1 MERKNANIDDVIRTV
16 ETASAKELEELAGIR
31 EAVED
36 LKGGRVAT
44 VDPVSR
50 SVSALNRTIENS
62 RPDFV
67 ANAPSV
73 DPIVEAMKRLNL
85 GDVSRIREDKVTNRA
100 QQAAPTAHNP
110 PNRRREAITED
121 VKAQRLETVKLAR
134 DLKGERVATVDPV
147 SRSVSALNRTIEN
160 SRPDFVANAPSVD
173 PIVDAMKRL
182 NLGDVS
188 RVVQE
193 GIAQQ
198 EQQAKST
205 TPKGKKRRRKAIP
218 EDIKAQRTEAAEHAR
233 EMFDQKGGAQKSQNQ
248 RDARGRFI
256 GKSGSKAAAEDA
268 RAERAEK
275 ARRKEDDERLNAES
289 GLLKKLSKVAEGIGN
304 PSETRAVDALGYAV
318 AGPLWAAGKELG
330 GISKEVGGSLN
341 GARKSI
347 ADVIRGNDDNS
358 RRKGFF
364 RRKSQNSADVVQ
376 VNTQK
381 RTVQELQEQT
391 SEIKEGNDKIL
402 SALDQIAKNT
412 GKKKGG
418 LLSKLF
424 SLLGKGAGGVASL
437 LMGRGML
444 KKAGALAFGA
454 LGAKKLVG
462 MLRGGGKK
470 TLAHEGGD
478 LAARAAGKLGLKA
491 VGKGALRAIPLVGTV
506 AGGIYDA
513 VTGWNDTE
521 AQRRAFGLKSG
532 QDPSFQQKAA
542 YTLANVLDMGGLVS
556 GISSA
561 IGEVLKSLGFED
573 IGNMLQSFSTESIAQ
588 AIDSGITN
596 LETYISNLGDTIST
610 KFDDYTAKIGD
621 AVSAWFSDTSNK
633 LLEKLDAIKDFFT
646 VDNLKQVFSDAIDSA
661 IDFIKNPGKHIKEAA
676 GNIWDGVKNLPGK
689 ALDAAVDAVKNTPA
703 AMIVSKIPNPI
714 GEANAKEI
722 TPELKA
728 PVNSEANAKEIAP
741 ELKAPVNSEANA
753 KEITPELKAPVNS
766 EANAKEIAPELK
778 APVNSEANAKE
789 ITPELKAPVNSHQ
802 ETSDSKTESDAKQ
815 TNIVTRVINAALDT
829 AKDSN
834 KTVKETANQIIN
846 ANAVETGNSALQKI
860 DKAIGQNSSSSSS
873 LNTTG
878 TRNDIQKAADTYN
891 NGRLDVKVGGLGAEG
906 KANLDKLAPYF
917 AELEN
922 KYGLPEGTLYSIAA
936 TESGGDPNAKSPL
949 TRSPDGKLSG
959 GALGMFQFTS
969 IARKETGISEQ
980 DAFDPVKSA
989 EAAALLM
996 SKYLKQANGDLNEAI
1011 TAYNAGFG
1019 TINKWKKGTGDLSKE
1034 NREYAIKVNTHR
1046 ARYLGGEIYTPEAGA
1061 QGGAQYG
1068 VRGPL
1073 PDNAVIDQS
1082 TGLAFTPGDS
1092 PFEKGGLVDKIGNA
1106 VGVNDLVN
1114 KFMNGRGMRRE
1125 VVQGTLEERARGKGT
1140 ATAAGNVYVDTPMP
1154 VEEARPVANN
1164 SSYFDQ
1170 LGAQMGI
1177 DGLFD
1182 KLRNSPGM
1190 RKNNAPEPA
1199 STSQVTTAAND
1210 LQQPTGR
1217 MQIDGQVISDLGGS
1231 GAKPTMQLADN
1242 TVSLDGETK
1251 RLFAQMTSLLARIE
1265 EHTKDS
1271 AKGQGTVVKVSTPQP
1286 GVMRTV
1292 PLSIDDPLMN
1302 DYARVD

>member
-31 EAVED
+31 EAVE
-36 LKGGRVAT
+36 
-44 VDPVSR
+44 
-50 SVSALNRTIENS
+50 
-62 RPDFV
+62 
-67 ANAPSV
+67 
-73 DPIVEAMKRLNL
+73 
-85 GDVSRIREDKVTNRA
+85 
-100 QQAAPTAHNP
+100 
-110 PNRRREAITED
+110 
-121 VKAQRLETVKLAR
+121 

-193 GIAQQ
+193 DVALQ
-198 EQQAKST
+198 EPQAKST
-205 TPKGKKRRRKAIP
+205 TRKGKKRRKKAIT
-218 EDIKAQRTEAAEHAR
+218 EDVKAQRTEAAEHAR
-233 EMFDQKGGAQKSQNQ
+233 EMFGQKGGTQKSQNQ

-275 ARRKEDDERLNAES
+275 TRRKEDDERLNAES

-358 RRKGFF
+358 RKKGFF
-364 RRKSQNSADVVQ
+364 RRKSQSSADVVQ

-381 RTVQELQEQT
+381 RTVQELQDQT

-424 SLLGKGAGGVASL
+424 SLLGKGAGGIASL
-437 LMGRGML
+437 IFGRGAL
-444 KKAGALAFGA
+444 KKVGSMALGA
-454 LGAKKLVG
+454 LGIKGV
-462 MLRGGGKK
+462 
-470 TLAHEGGD
+470 
-478 LAARAAGKLGLKA
+478 GKLGIKA
-491 VGKGALRAIPLVGTV
+491 VAKGALRAIPLVGTV

-513 VTGWNDTE
+513 VTGWNDIE

-588 AIDSGITN
+588 AIDSGVTN

-621 AVSAWFSDTSNK
+621 AISAWFSDTTKN
-633 LLEKLDAIKDFFT
+633 LNEKLDAIKNFFT

-661 IDFIKNPGKHIKEAA
+661 IDFIKNPGKYIKEA
-676 GNIWDGVKNLPGK
+676 GSNLWSAAKELSGEV
-689 ALDAAVDAVKNTPA
+689 ADAAVQSTPVA
-703 AMIVSKIPNPI
+703 WVASKLVNK
-714 GEANAKEI
+714 ADAKEV
-722 TPELKA
+722 TPELKT
-728 PVNSEANAKEIAP
+728 PAKESQEDNAP
-741 ELKAPVNSEANA
+741 
-753 KEITPELKAPVNS
+753 
-766 EANAKEIAPELK
+766 
-778 APVNSEANAKE
+778 
-789 ITPELKAPVNSHQ
+789 
-802 ETSDSKTESDAKQ
+802 KTEYTPKKA
-815 TNIVTRVINAALDT
+815 NIVTRVVNASLDT

-846 ANAVETGNSALQKI
+846 ANAVETGNRALQKI
-860 DKAIGQNSSSSSS
+860 DNAIGQNSSSSSS

-891 NGRLDVKVGGLGAEG
+891 NGNLDVKVGSLGAEG

-922 KYGLPEGTLYSIAA
+922 KYGLPEGTLYAIAA
-936 TESGGDPNAKSPL
+936 TESGGDPNAKSTL
-949 TRSPDGKLSG
+949 TRSPNGKLSG

-969 IARKETGISEQ
+969 VAREETGLSRE
-980 DAFDPVKSA
+980 DSFNPEKSA

-1046 ARYLGGEIYTPEAGA
+1046 ARYLGGEIYTPGAGA

-1125 VVQGTLEERARGKGT
+1125 VVQGTLEERARGRGT

-1177 DGLFD
+1177 DGLYD
-1182 KLRNSPGM
+1182 KLINARGMRSNNSPQ
-1190 RKNNAPEPA
+1190 PA

>member
-36 LKGGRVAT
+36 LKGERVAT

-67 ANAPSV
+67 TNVPSV
-73 DPIVEAMKRLNL
+73 DSIVDAMKRLNL
-85 GDVSRIREDKVTNRA
+85 GDVSRIREDKVTNRE

-205 TPKGKKRRRKAIP
+205 TPKGKKRRRKAIS

-470 TLAHEGGD
+470 TIAHEGGD
-478 LAARAAGKLGLKA
+478 LAARAAGKFGLKA

-532 QDPSFQQKAA
+532 QEPSFQQKAA

-610 KFDDYTAKIGD
+610 KFEDYTAKIGD

-728 PVNSEANAKEIAP
+728 PVNS
-741 ELKAPVNSEANA
+741 
-753 KEITPELKAPVNS
+753 
-766 EANAKEIAPELK
+766 
-778 APVNSEANAKE
+778 
-789 ITPELKAPVNSHQ
+789 HQ

-815 TNIVTRVINAALDT
+815 TNIATRVINAALDT

-846 ANAVETGNSALQKI
+846 ANAVEMGNSAVRKI
-860 DKAIGQNSSSSSS
+860 DSAIGQNSSSSSS
-873 LNTTG
+873 RNTTG
-878 TRNDIQKAADTYN
+878 TGNDIQKAADTYN
-891 NGRLDVKVGGLGAEG
+891 NGNLDVKVGSLGAEG

-922 KYGLPEGTLYSIAA
+922 KYGLPEGTLYAIAA

-959 GALGMFQFTS
+959 GALGMFQFTRV
-969 IARKETGISEQ
+969 AREETGLSRE
-980 DAFDPVKSA
+980 DSFNPEKSA

-1046 ARYLGGEIYTPEAGA
+1046 ARYLGGEIYTPRAGT
-1061 QGGAQYG
+1061 QGGRPQQSG
-1068 VRGPL
+1068 QSPRMDNL
-1073 PDNAVIDQS
+1073 PENAFVDQS
-1082 TGLAFTPGDS
+1082 TGLAFTPGEN
-1092 PFEKGGLVDKIGNA
+1092 PFEKGGLVDRIGELT
-1106 VGVNDLVN
+1106 GVNDLAS
-1114 KFMNGRGMRRE
+1114 KFLNGRGMRRE

-1177 DGLFD
+1177 DGLYD
-1182 KLRNSPGM
+1182 KLINARGM
-1190 RKNNAPEPA
+1190 RSNNSPEPA
-1199 STSQVTTAAND
+1199 STFQVTTAAND

>member
-67 ANAPSV
+67 T
-73 DPIVEAMKRLNL
+73 K
-85 GDVSRIREDKVTNRA
+85 
-100 QQAAPTAHNP
+100 
-110 PNRRREAITED
+110 
-121 VKAQRLETVKLAR
+121 
-134 DLKGERVATVDPV
+134 
-147 SRSVSALNRTIEN
+147 
-160 SRPDFVANAPSVD
+160 APSVD

-193 GIAQQ
+193 DVAQQ
-198 EQQAKST
+198 EQRAKST

-218 EDIKAQRTEAAEHAR
+218 EDVKAQRTEAAEHAR
-233 EMFDQKGGAQKSQNQ
+233 EMFGQKGGAQKSQNQ

-256 GKSGSKAAAEDA
+256 GKSGSKAAAEEA

-381 RTVQELQEQT
+381 RTVQELQDQT

-424 SLLGKGAGGVASL
+424 SLLGKGAGGIASL
-437 LMGRGML
+437 IFGRGAL
-444 KKAGALAFGA
+444 KKVGSMALGA
-454 LGAKKLVG
+454 LGIKGV
-462 MLRGGGKK
+462 
-470 TLAHEGGD
+470 
-478 LAARAAGKLGLKA
+478 GKLGIKA
-491 VGKGALRAIPLVGTV
+491 VAKGALRAIPLVGTV

-513 VTGWNDTE
+513 VTGWNDIE

-588 AIDSGITN
+588 AIDSGVTN

-621 AVSAWFSDTSNK
+621 AISAWFSDTTKN
-633 LLEKLDAIKDFFT
+633 LNEKLDAIKNFFT

-661 IDFIKNPGKHIKEAA
+661 IDFIKNPGKYIKEA
-676 GNIWDGVKNLPGK
+676 GSNLWSAAKELSGEV
-689 ALDAAVDAVKNTPA
+689 ADAAVQSTPVA
-703 AMIVSKIPNPI
+703 WVASKLVNK
-714 GEANAKEI
+714 ADAKEV
-722 TPELKA
+722 TPELKT
-728 PVNSEANAKEIAP
+728 PAKESQEDNAP
-741 ELKAPVNSEANA
+741 
-753 KEITPELKAPVNS
+753 
-766 EANAKEIAPELK
+766 
-778 APVNSEANAKE
+778 
-789 ITPELKAPVNSHQ
+789 
-802 ETSDSKTESDAKQ
+802 KTEYTPKKA
-815 TNIVTRVINAALDT
+815 NIVTRVVNASLDT

-846 ANAVETGNSALQKI
+846 ANAVETGNRALQKI
-860 DKAIGQNSSSSSS
+860 DNAIGQNSSSSSS

-891 NGRLDVKVGGLGAEG
+891 NGNLDVKVGSLGAEG

-922 KYGLPEGTLYSIAA
+922 KYGLPEGTLYAIAA
-936 TESGGDPNAKSPL
+936 TESGGDPNAKSTL
-949 TRSPDGKLSG
+949 TRSPNGKLSG

-969 IARKETGISEQ
+969 VAREETGLSRE
-980 DAFDPVKSA
+980 DSFNPEKSA

-1046 ARYLGGEIYTPEAGA
+1046 ARYLGGEIYTPGAGA

-1082 TGLAFTPGDS
+1082 TGLVFTPGDS

-1154 VEEARPVANN
+1154 VEEARPVASN

-1210 LQQPTGR
+1210 LQQSTGR

>member
-85 GDVSRIREDKVTNRA
+85 GDVSRVVQEDVA
-100 QQAAPTAHNP
+100 LQEPQAKSTTRKGKK
-110 PNRRREAITED
+110 RRKKAITED
-121 VKAQRLETVKLAR
+121 V
-134 DLKGERVATVDPV
+134 
-147 SRSVSALNRTIEN
+147 
-160 SRPDFVANAPSVD
+160 
-173 PIVDAMKRL
+173 
-182 NLGDVS
+182 
-188 RVVQE
+188 
-193 GIAQQ
+193 
-198 EQQAKST
+198 
-205 TPKGKKRRRKAIP
+205 
-218 EDIKAQRTEAAEHAR
+218 KAQRTEAAEHAR
-233 EMFDQKGGAQKSQNQ
+233 EMFGQKGGAQKSQNQ

-256 GKSGSKAAAEDA
+256 GKSGSKAAAEDV

-364 RRKSQNSADVVQ
+364 RRKSQSSADVVQ

-424 SLLGKGAGGVASL
+424 SLLGKGAGGIASLIFGRGALKKVGSMALGALGIKKVASL
-437 LMGRGML
+437 LG
-444 KKAGALAFGA
+444 F
-454 LGAKKLVG
+454 
-462 MLRGGGKK
+462 GGKK
-470 TLAHEGGD
+470 AAAKEAGELATRG
-478 LAARAAGKLGLKA
+478 AGKLATKGLGKLGVKA
-491 VGKGALRAIPLVGTV
+491 LAKGALRAIPLVGTV

-521 AQRRAFGLKSG
+521 AQRRAFGLKDG
-532 QDPSFQQKAA
+532 ENPSFQQKAA

-561 IGEVLKSLGFED
+561 IGGVLKSLGFED

-588 AIDSGITN
+588 AIDSGITS

-610 KFDDYTAKIGD
+610 TFSDYTAKIGD
-621 AVSAWFSDTSNK
+621 AISAWFSDTTKN
-633 LLEKLDAIKDFFT
+633 LNEKLDAIKNFFT
-646 VDNLKQVFSDAIDSA
+646 VDNLKQVFSDAINSA
-661 IDFIKNPGKHIKEAA
+661 IDFIKNPGKYIKEA
-676 GNIWDGVKNLPGK
+676 GSNLWSAAKELSGEVV
-689 ALDAAVDAVKNTPA
+689 DAAVQSTPVAWVASKLVKKA
-703 AMIVSKIPNPI
+703 D
-714 GEANAKEI
+714 AKEVK
-722 TPELKA
+722 PELKT
-728 PVNSEANAKEIAP
+728 PAKERQEGNAP
-741 ELKAPVNSEANA
+741 
-753 KEITPELKAPVNS
+753 
-766 EANAKEIAPELK
+766 
-778 APVNSEANAKE
+778 
-789 ITPELKAPVNSHQ
+789 
-802 ETSDSKTESDAKQ
+802 KTEYTPKKA
-815 TNIVTRVINAALDT
+815 NIVTRVVNASLDT

-834 KTVKETANQIIN
+834 KTVKETANQIIK
-846 ANAVETGNSALQKI
+846 ANAVETGNRALQKI
-860 DKAIGQNSSSSSS
+860 DNAIGQNSSSSSS

-891 NGRLDVKVGGLGAEG
+891 NGNLDVKVGSLGAEG

-922 KYGLPEGTLYSIAA
+922 KYGLPEGTLYAIAA

-1046 ARYLGGEIYTPEAGA
+1046 ARYLGGEIYTPGVGT
-1061 QGGAQYG
+1061 QGRRPQQSGQSP
-1068 VRGPL
+1068 RIDNL
-1073 PDNAVIDQS
+1073 PENAFVDQS
-1082 TGLAFTPGDS
+1082 TGLVFTPGDS

-1125 VVQGTLEERARGKGT
+1125 VVQGTLEERARGRGT

-1154 VEEARPVANN
+1154 VEEARPVASN

>member
-62 RPDFV
+62 RPDLV

-85 GDVSRIREDKVTNRA
+85 GDVSRVVQEDVA
-100 QQAAPTAHNP
+100 LQEPQAKSTTRKGKK
-110 PNRRREAITED
+110 RRKKAITED
-121 VKAQRLETVKLAR
+121 V
-134 DLKGERVATVDPV
+134 
-147 SRSVSALNRTIEN
+147 
-160 SRPDFVANAPSVD
+160 
-173 PIVDAMKRL
+173 
-182 NLGDVS
+182 
-188 RVVQE
+188 
-193 GIAQQ
+193 
-198 EQQAKST
+198 
-205 TPKGKKRRRKAIP
+205 
-218 EDIKAQRTEAAEHAR
+218 KAQRTEAAEHAR
-233 EMFDQKGGAQKSQNQ
+233 EMFGQKGGAQKSQNQ

-402 SALDQIAKNT
+402 RALDQIAKNT

-542 YTLANVLDMGGLVS
+542 YTLANVLDLGGLVS

-561 IGEVLKSLGFED
+561 IGDVLKSLGFED

-596 LETYISNLGDTIST
+596 LETYISNLVDTIST

-676 GNIWDGVKNLPGK
+676 SNIWDGVKNLPGK

-728 PVNSEANAKEIAP
+728 PVNS
-741 ELKAPVNSEANA
+741 
-753 KEITPELKAPVNS
+753 
-766 EANAKEIAPELK
+766 
-778 APVNSEANAKE
+778 
-789 ITPELKAPVNSHQ
+789 Q
-802 ETSDSKTESDAKQ
+802 QGTSDSKAESDAKQ
-815 TNIVTRVINAALDT
+815 TNIAARVINAALDM

-846 ANAVETGNSALQKI
+846 ANAVETGNKAAQTIDAALGQSATGKEEALSAYEIDKRRFNNGKDVSLPKLNAAGYQWISDNADYFDELERKYGLEKGILSAVASAESSAGQRTGNPVDKNGNKLSSALGAFQITK
-860 DKAIGQNSSSSSS
+860 
-873 LNTTG
+873 G
-878 TRNDIQKAADTYN
+878 TREDLGLSDADAMDTRKAAD
-891 NGRLDVKVGGLGAEG
+891 GA
-906 KANLDKLAPYF
+906 
-917 AELEN
+917 
-922 KYGLPEGTLYSIAA
+922 
-936 TESGGDPNAKSPL
+936 
-949 TRSPDGKLSG
+949 
-959 GALGMFQFTS
+959 
-969 IARKETGISEQ
+969 
-980 DAFDPVKSA
+980 
-989 EAAALLM
+989 
-996 SKYLKQANGDLNEAI
+996 
-1011 TAYNAGFG
+1011 
-1019 TINKWKKGTGDLSKE
+1019 
-1034 NREYAIKVNTHR
+1034 
-1046 ARYLGGEIYTPEAGA
+1046 ARYLSMLMNRYNGDQGRAIAAYHAGMGHVDKGRVVAGTGEYVTR
-1061 QGGAQYG
+1061 
-1068 VRGPL
+1068 VRGYQQMLNNGAVYGSKVDHSAPAIHEKI

-1154 VEEARPVANN
+1154 VEEARPVASN

-1199 STSQVTTAAND
+1199 STSLVTTAAND

>member
-62 RPDFV
+62 RPDLV

-85 GDVSRIREDKVTNRA
+85 GDVSRVVQEDVA
-100 QQAAPTAHNP
+100 LQEPQAKSTTRKGKK
-110 PNRRREAITED
+110 RRKKAITED
-121 VKAQRLETVKLAR
+121 V
-134 DLKGERVATVDPV
+134 
-147 SRSVSALNRTIEN
+147 
-160 SRPDFVANAPSVD
+160 
-173 PIVDAMKRL
+173 
-182 NLGDVS
+182 
-188 RVVQE
+188 
-193 GIAQQ
+193 
-198 EQQAKST
+198 
-205 TPKGKKRRRKAIP
+205 
-218 EDIKAQRTEAAEHAR
+218 KAQRTEAAEHAR
-233 EMFDQKGGAQKSQNQ
+233 EMFGQKGGAQKSQNQ

-381 RTVQELQEQT
+381 RTVQELQDQT

-424 SLLGKGAGGVASL
+424 SLLGKGAGGIASL
-437 LMGRGML
+437 IFGRGAL
-444 KKAGALAFGA
+444 KKVGSMALGA
-454 LGAKKLVG
+454 LGIKGV
-462 MLRGGGKK
+462 
-470 TLAHEGGD
+470 
-478 LAARAAGKLGLKA
+478 GKLGIKA
-491 VGKGALRAIPLVGTV
+491 VAKGALRAIPLVGTV

-513 VTGWNDTE
+513 VTGWNDIE

-588 AIDSGITN
+588 AIDSGVTN

-621 AVSAWFSDTSNK
+621 AISAWFSDTTKN
-633 LLEKLDAIKDFFT
+633 LNEKLDAIKNFFT

-661 IDFIKNPGKHIKEAA
+661 IDFIKNPGKYIKEA
-676 GNIWDGVKNLPGK
+676 GSNLWSAAKELSGEV
-689 ALDAAVDAVKNTPA
+689 ADAAVQSTPVA
-703 AMIVSKIPNPI
+703 WVASKLVNK
-714 GEANAKEI
+714 ADAKEV
-722 TPELKA
+722 TPELKT
-728 PVNSEANAKEIAP
+728 PAKESQEDNAP
-741 ELKAPVNSEANA
+741 
-753 KEITPELKAPVNS
+753 
-766 EANAKEIAPELK
+766 
-778 APVNSEANAKE
+778 
-789 ITPELKAPVNSHQ
+789 
-802 ETSDSKTESDAKQ
+802 KTEYTPKKA
-815 TNIVTRVINAALDT
+815 NIVTRVVNASLDT

-846 ANAVETGNSALQKI
+846 ANAVETGNRALQKI
-860 DKAIGQNSSSSSS
+860 DNAIGQNSSSSSS

-891 NGRLDVKVGGLGAEG
+891 NGNLDVKVGSLGAEG

-922 KYGLPEGTLYSIAA
+922 KYGLPEGTLYAIAA
-936 TESGGDPNAKSPL
+936 TESGGDPNAKSTL
-949 TRSPDGKLSG
+949 TRSPNGKLSG

-969 IARKETGISEQ
+969 VAREETGLSRE
-980 DAFDPVKSA
+980 DSFNPEKSA

-1046 ARYLGGEIYTPEAGA
+1046 ARYLGGEIYTPGAGA

-1082 TGLAFTPGDS
+1082 TGLVFTPGDS

-1154 VEEARPVANN
+1154 VEEARPVASN

>member
-44 VDPVSR
+44 VAPVSR

-62 RPDFV
+62 QPYFV
-67 ANAPSV
+67 A
-73 DPIVEAMKRLNL
+73 K
-85 GDVSRIREDKVTNRA
+85 
-100 QQAAPTAHNP
+100 
-110 PNRRREAITED
+110 
-121 VKAQRLETVKLAR
+121 
-134 DLKGERVATVDPV
+134 
-147 SRSVSALNRTIEN
+147 
-160 SRPDFVANAPSVD
+160 APSVD

-193 GIAQQ
+193 DVAQQ
-198 EQQAKST
+198 EQRAKSAT
-205 TPKGKKRRRKAIP
+205 SKGKKRRRKAIP
-218 EDIKAQRTEAAEHAR
+218 EDVKAQRTEAAEHAR
-233 EMFDQKGGAQKSQNQ
+233 EMFGQKGGAQKSQNQ

-256 GKSGSKAAAEDA
+256 GQSGSKAAAEDA

-402 SALDQIAKNT
+402 RALDQIAKNT

-542 YTLANVLDMGGLVS
+542 YTLANILDMGGLVS

-588 AIDSGITN
+588 AIDSGVTN

-728 PVNSEANAKEIAP
+728 PVNS
-741 ELKAPVNSEANA
+741 
-753 KEITPELKAPVNS
+753 
-766 EANAKEIAPELK
+766 
-778 APVNSEANAKE
+778 
-789 ITPELKAPVNSHQ
+789 HQ
-802 ETSDSKTESDAKQ
+802 EISDSKTESDAKQ
-815 TNIVTRVINAALDT
+815 TNIATRVINAALDT

-846 ANAVETGNSALQKI
+846 ANAVETGNSAVRKI
-860 DKAIGQNSSSSSS
+860 DSAIGQNSSSSSS
-873 LNTTG
+873 RNTTG
-878 TRNDIQKAADTYN
+878 TGNDIQKAADTYN
-891 NGRLDVKVGGLGAEG
+891 NGNLDVKVGSLGAEG

-922 KYGLPEGTLYSIAA
+922 KYGLPEGTLYAIAA
-936 TESGGDPNAKSPL
+936 TESGGNPYAKSQ
-949 TRSPDGKLSG
+949 T
-959 GALGMFQFTS
+959 GALGMFQFTG
-969 IARKETGISEQ
+969 IAREETGLAEGES
-980 DAFDPVKSA
+980 FDPVKSA

-1046 ARYLGGEIYTPEAGA
+1046 ARYLGGEIYTPGAGA

-1177 DGLFD
+1177 DGLYD
-1182 KLRNSPGM
+1182 KLINARGMRSNNSPQ
-1190 RKNNAPEPA
+1190 PA
-1199 STSQVTTAAND
+1199 STSQMTTAAND

>member
-1 MERKNANIDDVIRTV
+1 MERKNANIDYVIRTV

-44 VDPVSR
+44 VDPVSH

-62 RPDFV
+62 MPDFV

-73 DPIVEAMKRLNL
+73 APIVEAMKRLNL
-85 GDVSRIREDKVTNRA
+85 GDVSRVVQEDVA
-100 QQAAPTAHNP
+100 LQEPQAKSTTRKGKK
-110 PNRRREAITED
+110 RRKKAITED
-121 VKAQRLETVKLAR
+121 V
-134 DLKGERVATVDPV
+134 
-147 SRSVSALNRTIEN
+147 
-160 SRPDFVANAPSVD
+160 
-173 PIVDAMKRL
+173 
-182 NLGDVS
+182 
-188 RVVQE
+188 
-193 GIAQQ
+193 
-198 EQQAKST
+198 
-205 TPKGKKRRRKAIP
+205 
-218 EDIKAQRTEAAEHAR
+218 KAQRTEAAEHAR
-233 EMFDQKGGAQKSQNQ
+233 EMFGQKGGAQKSQNQ

-256 GKSGSKAAAEDA
+256 GKPGSKAAAEDA

-381 RTVQELQEQT
+381 RTVQELQDQT

-542 YTLANVLDMGGLVS
+542 YTLANVLDLGGLVS

-561 IGEVLKSLGFED
+561 IGDVLKSLGFED

-676 GNIWDGVKNLPGK
+676 SNIWDGVKNLPGK

-728 PVNSEANAKEIAP
+728 PVNS
-741 ELKAPVNSEANA
+741 
-753 KEITPELKAPVNS
+753 
-766 EANAKEIAPELK
+766 
-778 APVNSEANAKE
+778 
-789 ITPELKAPVNSHQ
+789 Q
-802 ETSDSKTESDAKQ
+802 QGTSDSKAESDAKQ
-815 TNIVTRVINAALDT
+815 TNIAARVINAALDM

-846 ANAVETGNSALQKI
+846 ANAVETGNKAAQTIDAALGQSATGKEEALSAYEIDKRRFNNGKDVSLPKLNAAGYQWISDNADYFDELERKYGLEKGILSAVASAESSAGQRTGNPVDKNGNKLSSALGAFQITK
-860 DKAIGQNSSSSSS
+860 
-873 LNTTG
+873 G
-878 TRNDIQKAADTYN
+878 TREDLGLSDADAMDTRKAAD
-891 NGRLDVKVGGLGAEG
+891 GA
-906 KANLDKLAPYF
+906 
-917 AELEN
+917 
-922 KYGLPEGTLYSIAA
+922 
-936 TESGGDPNAKSPL
+936 
-949 TRSPDGKLSG
+949 
-959 GALGMFQFTS
+959 
-969 IARKETGISEQ
+969 
-980 DAFDPVKSA
+980 
-989 EAAALLM
+989 
-996 SKYLKQANGDLNEAI
+996 
-1011 TAYNAGFG
+1011 
-1019 TINKWKKGTGDLSKE
+1019 
-1034 NREYAIKVNTHR
+1034 
-1046 ARYLGGEIYTPEAGA
+1046 ARYLSILMNRYNGDQGRAIAAYHAGMGHVDKGRVVAGTGEYVTR
-1061 QGGAQYG
+1061 
-1068 VRGPL
+1068 VRGYQQMLNNGAVYGSKVDHSAPAIHEKI

-1154 VEEARPVANN
+1154 VEEARPVASN

>member
-67 ANAPSV
+67 A
-73 DPIVEAMKRLNL
+73 K
-85 GDVSRIREDKVTNRA
+85 
-100 QQAAPTAHNP
+100 
-110 PNRRREAITED
+110 
-121 VKAQRLETVKLAR
+121 
-134 DLKGERVATVDPV
+134 
-147 SRSVSALNRTIEN
+147 
-160 SRPDFVANAPSVD
+160 APSVD

-193 GIAQQ
+193 DVAQQ
-198 EQQAKST
+198 EQRAKST

-218 EDIKAQRTEAAEHAR
+218 EDVKAQRTEAAEHAR
-233 EMFDQKGGAQKSQNQ
+233 EMFGQKGGAQKSQNQ

-304 PSETRAVDALGYAV
+304 PSETRAVDALGYAI

-381 RTVQELQEQT
+381 RTVQELQDQT

-573 IGNMLQSFSTESIAQ
+573 IGNMLQSFSTESIAL

-703 AMIVSKIPNPI
+703 AMIVSKITNPI

-728 PVNSEANAKEIAP
+728 PVNSY
-741 ELKAPVNSEANA
+741 
-753 KEITPELKAPVNS
+753 
-766 EANAKEIAPELK
+766 
-778 APVNSEANAKE
+778 
-789 ITPELKAPVNSHQ
+789 Q
-802 ETSDSKTESDAKQ
+802 GTSDSKTESDAKQ
-815 TNIVTRVINAALDT
+815 TNIAARVINAALDM

-834 KTVKETANQIIN
+834 KTVKETANQISN
-846 ANAVETGNSALQKI
+846 ANAVETGNKAAQTIDAALGQSATGKEEALSAYEIDKRRFNNGKDVSLPKLNAAGYQWISDNADYFDELERKYGLEKGILSAVASAESSAGQRTGNPVDKNGNKLSSALGAFQITK
-860 DKAIGQNSSSSSS
+860 
-873 LNTTG
+873 G
-878 TRNDIQKAADTYN
+878 TREDLGLSDADAMDTRKAAD
-891 NGRLDVKVGGLGAEG
+891 GA
-906 KANLDKLAPYF
+906 
-917 AELEN
+917 
-922 KYGLPEGTLYSIAA
+922 
-936 TESGGDPNAKSPL
+936 
-949 TRSPDGKLSG
+949 
-959 GALGMFQFTS
+959 
-969 IARKETGISEQ
+969 
-980 DAFDPVKSA
+980 
-989 EAAALLM
+989 
-996 SKYLKQANGDLNEAI
+996 
-1011 TAYNAGFG
+1011 
-1019 TINKWKKGTGDLSKE
+1019 
-1034 NREYAIKVNTHR
+1034 
-1046 ARYLGGEIYTPEAGA
+1046 ARYLSMLMNRYNGDQGRAIAAYHAGMGHVDKGRVVAGTGEYVTR
-1061 QGGAQYG
+1061 
-1068 VRGPL
+1068 VRGYQQMLNNGAVYGSKVDHSAPAIYEKI

-1164 SSYFDQ
+1164 SSYFDH

>member
-67 ANAPSV
+67 T
-73 DPIVEAMKRLNL
+73 K
-85 GDVSRIREDKVTNRA
+85 
-100 QQAAPTAHNP
+100 
-110 PNRRREAITED
+110 
-121 VKAQRLETVKLAR
+121 
-134 DLKGERVATVDPV
+134 
-147 SRSVSALNRTIEN
+147 
-160 SRPDFVANAPSVD
+160 APSVD

-193 GIAQQ
+193 DVAQQ
-198 EQQAKST
+198 EQRAKST

-218 EDIKAQRTEAAEHAR
+218 EDVKAQRTEAAEHAR
-233 EMFDQKGGAQKSQNQ
+233 EMFGQKGGAQKSQNQ

-256 GKSGSKAAAEDA
+256 GKSGSKAATEDA

-275 ARRKEDDERLNAES
+275 TRRKEDDERLNAES

-424 SLLGKGAGGVASL
+424 SLLGKGAGGIASL
-437 LMGRGML
+437 IFGRGAL
-444 KKAGALAFGA
+444 KKVGSMVLGA
-454 LGAKKLVG
+454 LGIKGV
-462 MLRGGGKK
+462 
-470 TLAHEGGD
+470 
-478 LAARAAGKLGLKA
+478 GKLGIKA
-491 VGKGALRAIPLVGTV
+491 VAKGALRAITLVGTV

-513 VTGWNDTE
+513 VTGWNDIE
-521 AQRRAFGLKSG
+521 AQRRAFGLKDG
-532 QDPSFQQKAA
+532 EEPSFQQKAA

-588 AIDSGITN
+588 AIDSGVTN

-621 AVSAWFSDTSNK
+621 AISAWFSDTTKN
-633 LLEKLDAIKDFFT
+633 LNEKLDAIKNFFT

-661 IDFIKNPGKHIKEAA
+661 IDFIKNPGKYIKEAGSNLWHTVKEHA
-676 GNIWDGVKNLPGK
+676 GEAMDKT
-689 ALDAAVDAVKNTPA
+689 ADAVIQSTPLGLVA
-703 AMIVSKIPNPI
+703 STLVNK
-714 GEANAKEI
+714 ANAKEV
-722 TPELKA
+722 TPELKT
-728 PVNSEANAKEIAP
+728 PDKESQERNTPKSEDIPK
-741 ELKAPVNSEANA
+741 KA
-753 KEITPELKAPVNS
+753 
-766 EANAKEIAPELK
+766 
-778 APVNSEANAKE
+778 
-789 ITPELKAPVNSHQ
+789 
-802 ETSDSKTESDAKQ
+802 
-815 TNIVTRVINAALDT
+815 NIVTRVVNASLDT
-829 AKDSN
+829 AQNGN

-846 ANAVETGNSALQKI
+846 ANAVETGNKAAQTIDAALGQSATGKEEALSAYEIDKRRFNNGKDVSLPKLNAAGYQWISDNADYFDKLERKYGLEKGILSAVASAESSAGQRTGNPVDKNGNKLSSALGAFQITK
-860 DKAIGQNSSSSSS
+860 
-873 LNTTG
+873 G
-878 TRNDIQKAADTYN
+878 TREDLGLSDADAMDTRKAAD
-891 NGRLDVKVGGLGAEG
+891 GA
-906 KANLDKLAPYF
+906 
-917 AELEN
+917 
-922 KYGLPEGTLYSIAA
+922 
-936 TESGGDPNAKSPL
+936 
-949 TRSPDGKLSG
+949 
-959 GALGMFQFTS
+959 
-969 IARKETGISEQ
+969 
-980 DAFDPVKSA
+980 
-989 EAAALLM
+989 
-996 SKYLKQANGDLNEAI
+996 
-1011 TAYNAGFG
+1011 
-1019 TINKWKKGTGDLSKE
+1019 
-1034 NREYAIKVNTHR
+1034 
-1046 ARYLGGEIYTPEAGA
+1046 ARYLSMLMNRYNGDQGRAIAAYHAGMGHVDKGRVVAGTGEYVTR
-1061 QGGAQYG
+1061 
-1068 VRGPL
+1068 VRGYQQMLNNGAVYDSKVDHSAPAIYEKI

-1125 VVQGTLEERARGKGT
+1125 VVQGTLEERARGRGT

-1177 DGLFD
+1177 DGLYD
-1182 KLRNSPGM
+1182 KLINARGMRSNNSPQ
-1190 RKNNAPEPA
+1190 PA

>member
-73 DPIVEAMKRLNL
+73 DPIVDAIKRLNL

-470 TLAHEGGD
+470 TIAHEGGD

-610 KFDDYTAKIGD
+610 KFEDYTAKIGD

-722 TPELKA
+722 A
-728 PVNSEANAKEIAP
+728 
-741 ELKAPVNSEANA
+741 
-753 KEITPELKAPVNS
+753 
-766 EANAKEIAPELK
+766 
-778 APVNSEANAKE
+778 
-789 ITPELKAPVNSHQ
+789 PELKAPVNSHQ

-846 ANAVETGNSALQKI
+846 ANAVETGNKAAQTIDAALGQSATGKEEALSAYEIDKRRFNNGKDVSLPKLNAAGYQWISDNADYFDELERKYGLEKGILSAVASAESSAGQITGNPVDKNGNKLSSALGAFQITK
-860 DKAIGQNSSSSSS
+860 
-873 LNTTG
+873 G
-878 TRNDIQKAADTYN
+878 TREDLGLSDADAMDTRKAAD
-891 NGRLDVKVGGLGAEG
+891 GA
-906 KANLDKLAPYF
+906 
-917 AELEN
+917 
-922 KYGLPEGTLYSIAA
+922 
-936 TESGGDPNAKSPL
+936 
-949 TRSPDGKLSG
+949 
-959 GALGMFQFTS
+959 
-969 IARKETGISEQ
+969 
-980 DAFDPVKSA
+980 
-989 EAAALLM
+989 
-996 SKYLKQANGDLNEAI
+996 
-1011 TAYNAGFG
+1011 
-1019 TINKWKKGTGDLSKE
+1019 
-1034 NREYAIKVNTHR
+1034 
-1046 ARYLGGEIYTPEAGA
+1046 ARYLSMLMNRYNGDQGRAIAAYHAGMGHVDKGRVVAGTGEYVTR
-1061 QGGAQYG
+1061 
-1068 VRGPL
+1068 VRGYQQMLNNGAVYGSKVDHSAPAIHEKI

-1154 VEEARPVANN
+1154 VEEARPVASN

-1199 STSQVTTAAND
+1199 STSLVTTAAND

>member
-85 GDVSRIREDKVTNRA
+85 GDVSRVVQEDVA
-100 QQAAPTAHNP
+100 LQEPQAKSTTRKGKK
-110 PNRRREAITED
+110 RRKKAITED
-121 VKAQRLETVKLAR
+121 V
-134 DLKGERVATVDPV
+134 
-147 SRSVSALNRTIEN
+147 
-160 SRPDFVANAPSVD
+160 
-173 PIVDAMKRL
+173 
-182 NLGDVS
+182 
-188 RVVQE
+188 
-193 GIAQQ
+193 
-198 EQQAKST
+198 
-205 TPKGKKRRRKAIP
+205 
-218 EDIKAQRTEAAEHAR
+218 KAQRTEAAEHAR
-233 EMFDQKGGAQKSQNQ
+233 EMFGQKGGAQKSQNQ

-542 YTLANVLDMGGLVS
+542 YTFANVLDMGGLVS

-561 IGEVLKSLGFED
+561 IGDVLKSLGFED

-588 AIDSGITN
+588 AIDSGVTN

-728 PVNSEANAKEIAP
+728 PVNS
-741 ELKAPVNSEANA
+741 
-753 KEITPELKAPVNS
+753 
-766 EANAKEIAPELK
+766 
-778 APVNSEANAKE
+778 
-789 ITPELKAPVNSHQ
+789 HQ
-802 ETSDSKTESDAKQ
+802 GTSDSKTESDAKQ
-815 TNIVTRVINAALDT
+815 TNIAARVINAALDM

-860 DKAIGQNSSSSSS
+860 DNAIGQNSSSSSS

-891 NGRLDVKVGGLGAEG
+891 NGNLDVKVGGLGAEG

-1046 ARYLGGEIYTPEAGA
+1046 ARYLGGEIYTPGAGA

-1068 VRGPL
+1068 VRGQL

-1154 VEEARPVANN
+1154 VEEARPVASN

>member
-36 LKGGRVAT
+36 LKGERVAT

-67 ANAPSV
+67 TNVPSV
-73 DPIVEAMKRLNL
+73 DSIVDAMKRLNL
-85 GDVSRIREDKVTNRA
+85 GDVSRIREDKVTNRE

-402 SALDQIAKNT
+402 RALDQIAKNT

-542 YTLANVLDMGGLVS
+542 YTLANVLDLGGLVS

-561 IGEVLKSLGFED
+561 IGDVLKSLGFED

-588 AIDSGITN
+588 AIDSGVTN

-676 GNIWDGVKNLPGK
+676 GNILDGVKNLPGK

-728 PVNSEANAKEIAP
+728 PVNS
-741 ELKAPVNSEANA
+741 
-753 KEITPELKAPVNS
+753 
-766 EANAKEIAPELK
+766 
-778 APVNSEANAKE
+778 
-789 ITPELKAPVNSHQ
+789 HQ

-815 TNIVTRVINAALDT
+815 TNIATRVINAALDT

-846 ANAVETGNSALQKI
+846 ANAVETGNSAVRKI
-860 DKAIGQNSSSSSS
+860 DSAIGQNSSSSSS
-873 LNTTG
+873 RNTTG
-878 TRNDIQKAADTYN
+878 TGNDIQKAADTYN
-891 NGRLDVKVGGLGAEG
+891 NGNLDVKVGSLGAEG

-922 KYGLPEGTLYSIAA
+922 KYGLPEGTLYAIAA
-936 TESGGDPNAKSPL
+936 TESGGNPYAKSQ
-949 TRSPDGKLSG
+949 T
-959 GALGMFQFTS
+959 GALGMFQFTG
-969 IARKETGISEQ
+969 IAREETGLAEGES
-980 DAFDPVKSA
+980 FDPVKSA

-1046 ARYLGGEIYTPEAGA
+1046 ARYLGGEIYTPGAGA

-1125 VVQGTLEERARGKGT
+1125 VVQGTLEERARGNGT

-1154 VEEARPVANN
+1154 VEEARPVASN

-1177 DGLFD
+1177 DGLYD
-1182 KLRNSPGM
+1182 KLINARGMRSNNSPQ
-1190 RKNNAPEPA
+1190 PA
-1199 STSQVTTAAND
+1199 STFQVTTAAND

>member
-31 EAVED
+31 EAVE
-36 LKGGRVAT
+36 
-44 VDPVSR
+44 
-50 SVSALNRTIENS
+50 
-62 RPDFV
+62 
-67 ANAPSV
+67 
-73 DPIVEAMKRLNL
+73 
-85 GDVSRIREDKVTNRA
+85 
-100 QQAAPTAHNP
+100 
-110 PNRRREAITED
+110 
-121 VKAQRLETVKLAR
+121 

-193 GIAQQ
+193 DVALQ
-198 EQQAKST
+198 EPQAKST
-205 TPKGKKRRRKAIP
+205 TRKGKKRRKKAIT
-218 EDIKAQRTEAAEHAR
+218 EDVKAQRTEAAEHAR
-233 EMFDQKGGAQKSQNQ
+233 EMFGQKGGAQKSQNQ

-402 SALDQIAKNT
+402 RALDQIAKNT

-506 AGGIYDA
+506 AGGIYGA

-573 IGNMLQSFSTESIAQ
+573 IGNMLQSFSTESIAL

-621 AVSAWFSDTSNK
+621 AISAWFSDTTKN
-633 LLEKLDAIKDFFT
+633 LNEKLDAIKNFFT

-661 IDFIKNPGKHIKEAA
+661 IDFIKNPGKYIKEA
-676 GNIWDGVKNLPGK
+676 GSNLWSAAKELSGEV
-689 ALDAAVDAVKNTPA
+689 ADAAVQSTPVA
-703 AMIVSKIPNPI
+703 WVASKLVNK
-714 GEANAKEI
+714 ADAKEV
-722 TPELKA
+722 TPELKT
-728 PVNSEANAKEIAP
+728 PAKESQEDNAP
-741 ELKAPVNSEANA
+741 
-753 KEITPELKAPVNS
+753 
-766 EANAKEIAPELK
+766 
-778 APVNSEANAKE
+778 
-789 ITPELKAPVNSHQ
+789 
-802 ETSDSKTESDAKQ
+802 KTEYTPKKA
-815 TNIVTRVINAALDT
+815 NIVTRVVNASLDT

-846 ANAVETGNSALQKI
+846 ANAVETGNRALQKI
-860 DKAIGQNSSSSSS
+860 DNAIGQNSSSSSS

-891 NGRLDVKVGGLGAEG
+891 NGNLDVKVGSLGAEG

-922 KYGLPEGTLYSIAA
+922 KYGLPEGTLYAIAA
-936 TESGGDPNAKSPL
+936 TESGGDPNAKSTL
-949 TRSPDGKLSG
+949 TRSPNGKLSG
-959 GALGMFQFTS
+959 GALGIFQFTS
-969 IARKETGISEQ
+969 VAREETGLSRE
-980 DAFDPVKSA
+980 DSFNPEKSA

-1046 ARYLGGEIYTPEAGA
+1046 ARYLGGEIYTPGAGA

-1125 VVQGTLEERARGKGT
+1125 VVQGTLEERARGRGT

-1177 DGLFD
+1177 DGLYD
-1182 KLRNSPGM
+1182 KLINARGMRSNNSPQ
-1190 RKNNAPEPA
+1190 PA

>member
-85 GDVSRIREDKVTNRA
+85 GDVSRVVQEDVA
-100 QQAAPTAHNP
+100 LQEPQAKSTTRKGKK
-110 PNRRREAITED
+110 RRKKAITED
-121 VKAQRLETVKLAR
+121 V
-134 DLKGERVATVDPV
+134 
-147 SRSVSALNRTIEN
+147 
-160 SRPDFVANAPSVD
+160 
-173 PIVDAMKRL
+173 
-182 NLGDVS
+182 
-188 RVVQE
+188 
-193 GIAQQ
+193 
-198 EQQAKST
+198 
-205 TPKGKKRRRKAIP
+205 
-218 EDIKAQRTEAAEHAR
+218 KAQRTEAAEHAR
-233 EMFDQKGGAQKSQNQ
+233 EMFGQKGGAQKSQNQ

-402 SALDQIAKNT
+402 RALDQIAKNT

-506 AGGIYDA
+506 AGGIYGA

-573 IGNMLQSFSTESIAQ
+573 IGNMLQSFSTESIAL

-728 PVNSEANAKEIAP
+728 PVNSY
-741 ELKAPVNSEANA
+741 
-753 KEITPELKAPVNS
+753 
-766 EANAKEIAPELK
+766 
-778 APVNSEANAKE
+778 
-789 ITPELKAPVNSHQ
+789 Q
-802 ETSDSKTESDAKQ
+802 GTSDSKTESDAKQ
-815 TNIVTRVINAALDT
+815 TNIAARVINAALDM

-834 KTVKETANQIIN
+834 KTVKETANQISN
-846 ANAVETGNSALQKI
+846 ANAVETGNKAAQTIDAALGQSATGKEEALSAYEIDKRRFNNGKDVSLPKLNAAGYQWISDNADYFDELERKYGLEKGILSAVASAESSAGQRTGNPVDQNGNKLSSALGAFQITK
-860 DKAIGQNSSSSSS
+860 
-873 LNTTG
+873 G
-878 TRNDIQKAADTYN
+878 TREDLGLSDADAMDTRKAAD
-891 NGRLDVKVGGLGAEG
+891 GA
-906 KANLDKLAPYF
+906 
-917 AELEN
+917 
-922 KYGLPEGTLYSIAA
+922 
-936 TESGGDPNAKSPL
+936 
-949 TRSPDGKLSG
+949 
-959 GALGMFQFTS
+959 
-969 IARKETGISEQ
+969 
-980 DAFDPVKSA
+980 
-989 EAAALLM
+989 
-996 SKYLKQANGDLNEAI
+996 
-1011 TAYNAGFG
+1011 
-1019 TINKWKKGTGDLSKE
+1019 
-1034 NREYAIKVNTHR
+1034 
-1046 ARYLGGEIYTPEAGA
+1046 ARYLSMLMNRYNGDQGRAIAAYHAGMGHVDKGRVVAGTGEYVTR
-1061 QGGAQYG
+1061 
-1068 VRGPL
+1068 VRGYQQMLNNGAVYGSKVDHSAPAIYEKI

-1164 SSYFDQ
+1164 SSYFDH

>member
-85 GDVSRIREDKVTNRA
+85 GDVPRVVQEDVA
-100 QQAAPTAHNP
+100 LQEPQAKSTT
-110 PNRRREAITED
+110 RKGKKRGRKAITED
-121 VKAQRLETVKLAR
+121 V
-134 DLKGERVATVDPV
+134 
-147 SRSVSALNRTIEN
+147 
-160 SRPDFVANAPSVD
+160 
-173 PIVDAMKRL
+173 
-182 NLGDVS
+182 
-188 RVVQE
+188 
-193 GIAQQ
+193 
-198 EQQAKST
+198 
-205 TPKGKKRRRKAIP
+205 
-218 EDIKAQRTEAAEHAR
+218 KAQRTEAAEHAR
-233 EMFDQKGGAQKSQNQ
+233 EMFGQKGGTQKSQNQ

-275 ARRKEDDERLNAES
+275 TRRKEDDERLNAES

-358 RRKGFF
+358 RKKGFF
-364 RRKSQNSADVVQ
+364 RRKSQSSADVVQ

-381 RTVQELQEQT
+381 RTVQELQDQT

-424 SLLGKGAGGVASL
+424 SLLGKGAGGIASL
-437 LMGRGML
+437 IFGRGAL
-444 KKAGALAFGA
+444 KKVGSMALGA
-454 LGAKKLVG
+454 LGIKGV
-462 MLRGGGKK
+462 
-470 TLAHEGGD
+470 
-478 LAARAAGKLGLKA
+478 GKLGIKA
-491 VGKGALRAIPLVGTV
+491 VAKGALRAIPLVGTV

-513 VTGWNDTE
+513 VTGWNDIE

-588 AIDSGITN
+588 AIDSGVTN

-621 AVSAWFSDTSNK
+621 AISAWFSDTTKN
-633 LLEKLDAIKDFFT
+633 LNEKLDAIKNFFT

-661 IDFIKNPGKHIKEAA
+661 IDFIKNPGKYIKEA
-676 GNIWDGVKNLPGK
+676 GSNLWSAAKELSGEV
-689 ALDAAVDAVKNTPA
+689 ADAAVQSTPVA
-703 AMIVSKIPNPI
+703 WVASKLVNK
-714 GEANAKEI
+714 ADAKEV
-722 TPELKA
+722 TPELKT
-728 PVNSEANAKEIAP
+728 PAKESQEDNAP
-741 ELKAPVNSEANA
+741 
-753 KEITPELKAPVNS
+753 
-766 EANAKEIAPELK
+766 
-778 APVNSEANAKE
+778 
-789 ITPELKAPVNSHQ
+789 
-802 ETSDSKTESDAKQ
+802 KTEYTPKKA
-815 TNIVTRVINAALDT
+815 NIVTRVVNASLDT

-846 ANAVETGNSALQKI
+846 ANAVETGNRALQKI
-860 DKAIGQNSSSSSS
+860 DNAIGQNSSSSSS

-891 NGRLDVKVGGLGAEG
+891 NGNLDVKVGSLGAEG

-922 KYGLPEGTLYSIAA
+922 KYGLPEGTLYAIAA
-936 TESGGDPNAKSPL
+936 TESGGDPNAKSTL
-949 TRSPDGKLSG
+949 TRSPNGKLSG

-969 IARKETGISEQ
+969 VAREETGLSRE
-980 DAFDPVKSA
+980 DSFNPEKSA

-1046 ARYLGGEIYTPEAGA
+1046 ARYLGGEIYTPGAGA

-1068 VRGPL
+1068 VREPL

-1154 VEEARPVANN
+1154 VEEARPVASN

-1199 STSQVTTAAND
+1199 STSQVTTAVND

>member
-50 SVSALNRTIENS
+50 SVSALNHTIENS

-67 ANAPSV
+67 A
-73 DPIVEAMKRLNL
+73 K
-85 GDVSRIREDKVTNRA
+85 
-100 QQAAPTAHNP
+100 
-110 PNRRREAITED
+110 
-121 VKAQRLETVKLAR
+121 
-134 DLKGERVATVDPV
+134 
-147 SRSVSALNRTIEN
+147 
-160 SRPDFVANAPSVD
+160 APSVD

-193 GIAQQ
+193 DVAQQ
-198 EQQAKST
+198 EQRAKST
-205 TPKGKKRRRKAIP
+205 TPNGKKRRRKAIP
-218 EDIKAQRTEAAEHAR
+218 EDVKAQRTEAAEHAR
-233 EMFDQKGGAQKSQNQ
+233 EMFGQKGGAQKSQNQ

-381 RTVQELQEQT
+381 RTVQELQDQT

-573 IGNMLQSFSTESIAQ
+573 IGNMLQSFSTESIAL

-728 PVNSEANAKEIAP
+728 PVNS
-741 ELKAPVNSEANA
+741 
-753 KEITPELKAPVNS
+753 
-766 EANAKEIAPELK
+766 
-778 APVNSEANAKE
+778 
-789 ITPELKAPVNSHQ
+789 HQ
-802 ETSDSKTESDAKQ
+802 GTSDSKTESDAKQ
-815 TNIVTRVINAALDT
+815 TNIAARVINAALDM

-846 ANAVETGNSALQKI
+846 ANAVETGNKAAQTIDAALGQSATGKEEALSAYEIDKRRFNNGKDVSLPKLNAAGYQWISDNADYFDELERKYGLEKGILSAVASAESSAGQRTGNPVDKNGNKLSSALGAFQITK
-860 DKAIGQNSSSSSS
+860 
-873 LNTTG
+873 G
-878 TRNDIQKAADTYN
+878 TREDLGLSDADAMDTRKAAD
-891 NGRLDVKVGGLGAEG
+891 GA
-906 KANLDKLAPYF
+906 
-917 AELEN
+917 
-922 KYGLPEGTLYSIAA
+922 
-936 TESGGDPNAKSPL
+936 
-949 TRSPDGKLSG
+949 
-959 GALGMFQFTS
+959 
-969 IARKETGISEQ
+969 
-980 DAFDPVKSA
+980 
-989 EAAALLM
+989 
-996 SKYLKQANGDLNEAI
+996 
-1011 TAYNAGFG
+1011 
-1019 TINKWKKGTGDLSKE
+1019 
-1034 NREYAIKVNTHR
+1034 
-1046 ARYLGGEIYTPEAGA
+1046 ARYLSMLMNRYNGDQGRAIAAYHAGMGHVDKGRVVAGTGEYVTR
-1061 QGGAQYG
+1061 
-1068 VRGPL
+1068 VRGYQQMLNNGAVYGSKVDHSAPAIHEKI

-1154 VEEARPVANN
+1154 VEEARPVASN

-1199 STSQVTTAAND
+1199 STSLVTTAAND

>member
-1 MERKNANIDDVIRTV
+1 
-16 ETASAKELEELAGIR
+16 
-31 EAVED
+31 
-36 LKGGRVAT
+36 
-44 VDPVSR
+44 
-50 SVSALNRTIENS
+50 
-62 RPDFV
+62 
-67 ANAPSV
+67 
-73 DPIVEAMKRLNL
+73 
-85 GDVSRIREDKVTNRA
+85 
-100 QQAAPTAHNP
+100 
-110 PNRRREAITED
+110 
-121 VKAQRLETVKLAR
+121 
-134 DLKGERVATVDPV
+134 
-147 SRSVSALNRTIEN
+147 
-160 SRPDFVANAPSVD
+160 
-173 PIVDAMKRL
+173 MKRL

-193 GIAQQ
+193 DVAQQ
-198 EQQAKST
+198 EQRAKST

-218 EDIKAQRTEAAEHAR
+218 EDVKAQRTEAAEHAR
-233 EMFDQKGGAQKSQNQ
+233 EMFGQKGGAQKSQNQ

-256 GKSGSKAAAEDA
+256 GKSGSQAAAEEA

-381 RTVQELQEQT
+381 RTVQELQDQT

-424 SLLGKGAGGVASL
+424 SLLGKGAGGIASL
-437 LMGRGML
+437 IFGRGAL
-444 KKAGALAFGA
+444 KKVGSMALGA
-454 LGAKKLVG
+454 LGIKGV
-462 MLRGGGKK
+462 
-470 TLAHEGGD
+470 
-478 LAARAAGKLGLKA
+478 GKLGIKA
-491 VGKGALRAIPLVGTV
+491 VAKGALRAIPLVGTV

-513 VTGWNDTE
+513 VTGWNDIE

-588 AIDSGITN
+588 AIDSGVTN

-621 AVSAWFSDTSNK
+621 AISAWFSDTTKN
-633 LLEKLDAIKDFFT
+633 LNEKLDAIKNFFT

-661 IDFIKNPGKHIKEAA
+661 IDFIKNPGKYIKEA
-676 GNIWDGVKNLPGK
+676 GSNLWSAAKELSGEV
-689 ALDAAVDAVKNTPA
+689 ADAAVQSTPVA
-703 AMIVSKIPNPI
+703 WVASKLVNK
-714 GEANAKEI
+714 ADAKEV
-722 TPELKA
+722 TPELKT
-728 PVNSEANAKEIAP
+728 PAKESQEDNAP
-741 ELKAPVNSEANA
+741 
-753 KEITPELKAPVNS
+753 
-766 EANAKEIAPELK
+766 
-778 APVNSEANAKE
+778 
-789 ITPELKAPVNSHQ
+789 
-802 ETSDSKTESDAKQ
+802 KTEYTPKKA
-815 TNIVTRVINAALDT
+815 NIVTRVVNASLDT

-846 ANAVETGNSALQKI
+846 ANAVETGNRALQKI
-860 DKAIGQNSSSSSS
+860 DNAIGQNSSSSSS

-891 NGRLDVKVGGLGAEG
+891 NGNLDVKVGSLGAEG

-922 KYGLPEGTLYSIAA
+922 KYGLPEGTLYAIAA
-936 TESGGDPNAKSPL
+936 TESGGDPNAKSTL
-949 TRSPDGKLSG
+949 TRSPNGKLSG

-969 IARKETGISEQ
+969 VAREETGLSRE
-980 DAFDPVKSA
+980 DSFNPEKSA

-1046 ARYLGGEIYTPEAGA
+1046 ARYLGGEIYTPGAGA

-1082 TGLAFTPGDS
+1082 TGLVFTPGDS

-1154 VEEARPVANN
+1154 VEEARPVASN

-1302 DYARVD
+1302 

>member
-85 GDVSRIREDKVTNRA
+85 GDVSR
-100 QQAAPTAHNP
+100 
-110 PNRRREAITED
+110 
-121 VKAQRLETVKLAR
+121 
-134 DLKGERVATVDPV
+134 
-147 SRSVSALNRTIEN
+147 
-160 SRPDFVANAPSVD
+160 
-173 PIVDAMKRL
+173 
-182 NLGDVS
+182 
-188 RVVQE
+188 VVQE
-193 GIAQQ
+193 DVAQQ
-198 EQQAKST
+198 EQRAKST

-218 EDIKAQRTEAAEHAR
+218 EDVKAQRTEAAEHAR
-233 EMFDQKGGAQKSQNQ
+233 EMFGQKGGAQKSQNQ

-561 IGEVLKSLGFED
+561 IGEALKSLGFED

-728 PVNSEANAKEIAP
+728 PVNS
-741 ELKAPVNSEANA
+741 
-753 KEITPELKAPVNS
+753 
-766 EANAKEIAPELK
+766 
-778 APVNSEANAKE
+778 
-789 ITPELKAPVNSHQ
+789 HQ
-802 ETSDSKTESDAKQ
+802 EMSNSKTESDAKQ
-815 TNIVTRVINAALDT
+815 SNIATRVINAALDT

-834 KTVKETANQIIN
+834 KTVKQTANQIIN

-891 NGRLDVKVGGLGAEG
+891 NGNLDVKVGSLGAEG

-922 KYGLPEGTLYSIAA
+922 KYGLPEGTLYAIAA
-936 TESGGDPNAKSPL
+936 TESGGNPNAKSTL
-949 TRSPDGKLSG
+949 TRSPNGKLSG
-959 GALGMFQFTS
+959 GALGMFQFTRV
-969 IARKETGISEQ
+969 AREETGLSRE
-980 DAFDPVKSA
+980 DSFNPEKSA

-1046 ARYLGGEIYTPEAGA
+1046 ARYLGGEIYTPRAGT
-1061 QGGAQYG
+1061 QGGRPQQSG
-1068 VRGPL
+1068 QSPRMDNL
-1073 PDNAVIDQS
+1073 PENAFVDQS
-1082 TGLAFTPGDS
+1082 TGLAFTPGEN
-1092 PFEKGGLVDKIGNA
+1092 PFEKGGLVDRIGELT
-1106 VGVNDLVN
+1106 GVNDLAS
-1114 KFMNGRGMRRE
+1114 KFLNGRGMRRE

-1177 DGLFD
+1177 DGLYD
-1182 KLRNSPGM
+1182 KLINARGM
-1190 RKNNAPEPA
+1190 RSNNSPEPA
-1199 STSQVTTAAND
+1199 STFQVTTAAND

>member
-85 GDVSRIREDKVTNRA
+85 GDVSR
-100 QQAAPTAHNP
+100 
-110 PNRRREAITED
+110 
-121 VKAQRLETVKLAR
+121 
-134 DLKGERVATVDPV
+134 
-147 SRSVSALNRTIEN
+147 
-160 SRPDFVANAPSVD
+160 
-173 PIVDAMKRL
+173 
-182 NLGDVS
+182 
-188 RVVQE
+188 VVQE
-193 GIAQQ
+193 DVAQQ
-198 EQQAKST
+198 EQRAKST

-218 EDIKAQRTEAAEHAR
+218 EDVKAQRTEAAEHAR
-233 EMFDQKGGAQKSQNQ
+233 EMFGQKGGAQKSQNQ

-364 RRKSQNSADVVQ
+364 RRKSQSSADVVQ

-381 RTVQELQEQT
+381 RTVQELQDQT

-424 SLLGKGAGGVASL
+424 SLLGKGAGGIASLIFGRGALKKVGSMALGALGIKKVASL
-437 LMGRGML
+437 LG
-444 KKAGALAFGA
+444 F
-454 LGAKKLVG
+454 
-462 MLRGGGKK
+462 GGKK
-470 TLAHEGGD
+470 AAAKEAGELATRG
-478 LAARAAGKLGLKA
+478 AGKLATKGLEKLGVKA
-491 VGKGALRAIPLVGTV
+491 FAKGALRAIPLVGTV

-521 AQRRAFGLKSG
+521 AQRRTFGLKDG
-532 QDPSFQQKAA
+532 EDPSFQQKAA

-728 PVNSEANAKEIAP
+728 PVNS
-741 ELKAPVNSEANA
+741 
-753 KEITPELKAPVNS
+753 
-766 EANAKEIAPELK
+766 
-778 APVNSEANAKE
+778 
-789 ITPELKAPVNSHQ
+789 HQ

-815 TNIVTRVINAALDT
+815 SNIATRVINAALDT

-834 KTVKETANQIIN
+834 KTVKQTANQIIN

-891 NGRLDVKVGGLGAEG
+891 NGNLDVKVGSLGAKG

-922 KYGLPEGTLYSIAA
+922 KYGLPEGTLYAIAA
-936 TESGGDPNAKSPL
+936 TESGGDPNAKSTL
-949 TRSPDGKLSG
+949 TRSPNGKPSG
-959 GALGMFQFTS
+959 GALGMFQFTRV
-969 IARKETGISEQ
+969 AREETGLSRE
-980 DAFDPVKSA
+980 DSFNPEKSA

-1046 ARYLGGEIYTPEAGA
+1046 ARYLGGEIYTPGVGT
-1061 QGGAQYG
+1061 QGRRPQQSGQSP
-1068 VRGPL
+1068 RMDNL
-1073 PDNAVIDQS
+1073 PENAFVDQS
-1082 TGLAFTPGDS
+1082 TGLVFTPGEN
-1092 PFEKGGLVDKIGNA
+1092 PFEKGGLVDRIGELT
-1106 VGVNDLVN
+1106 GVNDLAN

-1177 DGLFD
+1177 DGLYD
-1182 KLRNSPGM
+1182 KLINARGMRSNNSPQP
-1190 RKNNAPEPA
+1190 N

-1231 GAKPTMQLADN
+1231 GAKPTMQLDDN

>member
-31 EAVED
+31 EAVE
-36 LKGGRVAT
+36 
-44 VDPVSR
+44 
-50 SVSALNRTIENS
+50 
-62 RPDFV
+62 
-67 ANAPSV
+67 
-73 DPIVEAMKRLNL
+73 
-85 GDVSRIREDKVTNRA
+85 
-100 QQAAPTAHNP
+100 
-110 PNRRREAITED
+110 
-121 VKAQRLETVKLAR
+121 

-470 TLAHEGGD
+470 TIAHEGGD

-610 KFDDYTAKIGD
+610 KFEDYTAKIGD

-633 LLEKLDAIKDFFT
+633 LLEKLGAIKDFFT

-728 PVNSEANAKEIAP
+728 PVNS
-741 ELKAPVNSEANA
+741 
-753 KEITPELKAPVNS
+753 
-766 EANAKEIAPELK
+766 
-778 APVNSEANAKE
+778 
-789 ITPELKAPVNSHQ
+789 HQ

-815 TNIVTRVINAALDT
+815 TNIATRVINAALDT

-846 ANAVETGNSALQKI
+846 ANAVETGNSAVRKI
-860 DKAIGQNSSSSSS
+860 DSAIGQNSSSSSS
-873 LNTTG
+873 RNTTG
-878 TRNDIQKAADTYN
+878 TGNDIQKAADTYN
-891 NGRLDVKVGGLGAEG
+891 NGSLDVKVGSLGAEG

-922 KYGLPEGTLYSIAA
+922 KYGLPEGTLYAIAA

-969 IARKETGISEQ
+969 IARKETGISEP

-1046 ARYLGGEIYTPEAGA
+1046 ARYLGGEIYTPGAGA

-1154 VEEARPVANN
+1154 VEEARPVASN

>member
-50 SVSALNRTIENS
+50 SVSALNHTIENS

-67 ANAPSV
+67 A
-73 DPIVEAMKRLNL
+73 K
-85 GDVSRIREDKVTNRA
+85 
-100 QQAAPTAHNP
+100 
-110 PNRRREAITED
+110 
-121 VKAQRLETVKLAR
+121 
-134 DLKGERVATVDPV
+134 
-147 SRSVSALNRTIEN
+147 
-160 SRPDFVANAPSVD
+160 APSVD

-193 GIAQQ
+193 DVAQQ
-198 EQQAKST
+198 EQRAKST
-205 TPKGKKRRRKAIP
+205 TPNGKKRRRKAIP
-218 EDIKAQRTEAAEHAR
+218 EDVKAQRTEAAEHAR
-233 EMFDQKGGAQKSQNQ
+233 EMFGQKGGAQKSQNQ

-506 AGGIYDA
+506 VGGIYDA

-542 YTLANVLDMGGLVS
+542 YTLANILDMGGLVS

-573 IGNMLQSFSTESIAQ
+573 IGNMLQSFSTESIAH

-728 PVNSEANAKEIAP
+728 PVNS
-741 ELKAPVNSEANA
+741 
-753 KEITPELKAPVNS
+753 
-766 EANAKEIAPELK
+766 
-778 APVNSEANAKE
+778 
-789 ITPELKAPVNSHQ
+789 HQ

-860 DKAIGQNSSSSSS
+860 DNAIGQNSSSSSS

-891 NGRLDVKVGGLGAEG
+891 NGNLDVKVGGLGAEG

-1046 ARYLGGEIYTPEAGA
+1046 ARYLGGEIYTPGAGA
-1061 QGGAQYG
+1061 HGGAQYG
-1068 VRGPL
+1068 VSGPL

-1154 VEEARPVANN
+1154 VEEARPVASN

>member
-85 GDVSRIREDKVTNRA
+85 GDVSR
-100 QQAAPTAHNP
+100 
-110 PNRRREAITED
+110 
-121 VKAQRLETVKLAR
+121 
-134 DLKGERVATVDPV
+134 
-147 SRSVSALNRTIEN
+147 
-160 SRPDFVANAPSVD
+160 
-173 PIVDAMKRL
+173 
-182 NLGDVS
+182 
-188 RVVQE
+188 VVQE
-193 GIAQQ
+193 DVALQ
-198 EQQAKST
+198 EPQAKST
-205 TPKGKKRRRKAIP
+205 TRKGKKRRRKAIP
-218 EDIKAQRTEAAEHAR
+218 EDVKAQRTEAAEHAR
-233 EMFDQKGGAQKSQNQ
+233 EMFGQKGGAQKSQNQ

-358 RRKGFF
+358 RKKGFF
-364 RRKSQNSADVVQ
+364 RRKSQSSADVVQ

-381 RTVQELQEQT
+381 RTVQELQDQT

-402 SALDQIAKNT
+402 SALEQIAKNT

-454 LGAKKLVG
+454 LGAKRLVG

-542 YTLANVLDMGGLVS
+542 YTLANVLDLGGLVS
-556 GISSA
+556 GISNV
-561 IGEVLKSLGFED
+561 IGSVLKSLGFED

-610 KFDDYTAKIGD
+610 TFNDYTAKIGD
-621 AVSAWFSDTSNK
+621 AISAWFSDTTKS
-633 LLEKLDAIKDFFT
+633 LIEKLDAIKDFFT
-646 VDNLKQVFSDAIDSA
+646 VDNLKKVFSDAIDSA
-661 IDFIKNPGKHIKEAA
+661 IDFIKNPGKYIKEAGSNLWHTVKEHA
-676 GNIWDGVKNLPGK
+676 GEAMDKT
-689 ALDAAVDAVKNTPA
+689 ADAVIQSTPLGLVA
-703 AMIVSKIPNPI
+703 STLVNK
-714 GEANAKEI
+714 ANAKEV
-722 TPELKA
+722 TPELKTPA
-728 PVNSEANAKEIAP
+728 NESQERNTPKSEDIPK
-741 ELKAPVNSEANA
+741 KA
-753 KEITPELKAPVNS
+753 
-766 EANAKEIAPELK
+766 
-778 APVNSEANAKE
+778 
-789 ITPELKAPVNSHQ
+789 
-802 ETSDSKTESDAKQ
+802 
-815 TNIVTRVINAALDT
+815 NIVTRVVNASLDT
-829 AKDSN
+829 AQNGN

-846 ANAVETGNSALQKI
+846 ANAVETGNKAAQTIDAALGQSATGKEEALSAYEIDKRRFNNGKDVSLPKLNAAGYQWISDNADYFDELERKYGLEKGILSAVASAESSAGQRTGNPVDKNGNKLSSALGAFQITK
-860 DKAIGQNSSSSSS
+860 
-873 LNTTG
+873 G
-878 TRNDIQKAADTYN
+878 TREDLGLSDADAMDTRKAAD
-891 NGRLDVKVGGLGAEG
+891 GA
-906 KANLDKLAPYF
+906 
-917 AELEN
+917 
-922 KYGLPEGTLYSIAA
+922 
-936 TESGGDPNAKSPL
+936 
-949 TRSPDGKLSG
+949 
-959 GALGMFQFTS
+959 
-969 IARKETGISEQ
+969 
-980 DAFDPVKSA
+980 
-989 EAAALLM
+989 
-996 SKYLKQANGDLNEAI
+996 
-1011 TAYNAGFG
+1011 
-1019 TINKWKKGTGDLSKE
+1019 
-1034 NREYAIKVNTHR
+1034 
-1046 ARYLGGEIYTPEAGA
+1046 ARYLSMLMNRYNGDQGRAIAAYHAGMGHVDKGRVVAGTGEYVTR
-1061 QGGAQYG
+1061 
-1068 VRGPL
+1068 VRGYQQMLNNGAVYGSKVDHSAPAIYEKI

-1154 VEEARPVANN
+1154 VEEARPVASN

-1177 DGLFD
+1177 DGLYD
-1182 KLRNSPGM
+1182 KLINTRGMRSNNSPQ
-1190 RKNNAPEPA
+1190 PA
-1199 STSQVTTAAND
+1199 STSQMTTVAND

>member
-50 SVSALNRTIENS
+50 SVSALNHTIENS

-67 ANAPSV
+67 A
-73 DPIVEAMKRLNL
+73 K
-85 GDVSRIREDKVTNRA
+85 
-100 QQAAPTAHNP
+100 
-110 PNRRREAITED
+110 
-121 VKAQRLETVKLAR
+121 
-134 DLKGERVATVDPV
+134 
-147 SRSVSALNRTIEN
+147 
-160 SRPDFVANAPSVD
+160 APSVD

-193 GIAQQ
+193 DVAQQ
-198 EQQAKST
+198 EQRAKST
-205 TPKGKKRRRKAIP
+205 TPNGKKRRRKAIP
-218 EDIKAQRTEAAEHAR
+218 EDVKAQRTEAAEHAR
-233 EMFDQKGGAQKSQNQ
+233 EMFGQKGGAQKSQNQ

-381 RTVQELQEQT
+381 RTVQELQDQT

-542 YTLANVLDMGGLVS
+542 YTLANILDMGGLVS

-588 AIDSGITN
+588 AIDSGVTN

-610 KFDDYTAKIGD
+610 KFDDYIAKIGD

-676 GNIWDGVKNLPGK
+676 GNLWDGVKNLPGK

-703 AMIVSKIPNPI
+703 AIIVSKIPNPI

-728 PVNSEANAKEIAP
+728 PVNS
-741 ELKAPVNSEANA
+741 
-753 KEITPELKAPVNS
+753 
-766 EANAKEIAPELK
+766 
-778 APVNSEANAKE
+778 
-789 ITPELKAPVNSHQ
+789 Q
-802 ETSDSKTESDAKQ
+802 QGTSDSKAESDAKQ
-815 TNIVTRVINAALDT
+815 TNIAARVINAALDM

-846 ANAVETGNSALQKI
+846 ANAVETGNKAAQTIDAALGQSATGKEEALSAYEIDKRRFNNGKDVSLPKLNAAGYQWISDNADYFDELERKYGLEKGILSAVASAESSAGQRTGNPVDKNGNKLSSALGAFQITK
-860 DKAIGQNSSSSSS
+860 
-873 LNTTG
+873 G
-878 TRNDIQKAADTYN
+878 TREDLGLSDADAMDTRKAAD
-891 NGRLDVKVGGLGAEG
+891 GA
-906 KANLDKLAPYF
+906 
-917 AELEN
+917 
-922 KYGLPEGTLYSIAA
+922 
-936 TESGGDPNAKSPL
+936 
-949 TRSPDGKLSG
+949 
-959 GALGMFQFTS
+959 
-969 IARKETGISEQ
+969 
-980 DAFDPVKSA
+980 
-989 EAAALLM
+989 
-996 SKYLKQANGDLNEAI
+996 
-1011 TAYNAGFG
+1011 
-1019 TINKWKKGTGDLSKE
+1019 
-1034 NREYAIKVNTHR
+1034 
-1046 ARYLGGEIYTPEAGA
+1046 ARYLSMLMNRYNGDQGRAIAAYHAGMGHVDKGRVVAGTGEYVTR
-1061 QGGAQYG
+1061 
-1068 VRGPL
+1068 VRGYQQMLNNGAVYGSKVDHSAPAIYEKI

>member
-85 GDVSRIREDKVTNRA
+85 GDVPRVVQEDVA
-100 QQAAPTAHNP
+100 LQEPQAKSTT
-110 PNRRREAITED
+110 RKGKKRGRKAITED
-121 VKAQRLETVKLAR
+121 V
-134 DLKGERVATVDPV
+134 
-147 SRSVSALNRTIEN
+147 
-160 SRPDFVANAPSVD
+160 
-173 PIVDAMKRL
+173 
-182 NLGDVS
+182 
-188 RVVQE
+188 
-193 GIAQQ
+193 
-198 EQQAKST
+198 
-205 TPKGKKRRRKAIP
+205 
-218 EDIKAQRTEAAEHAR
+218 KAQRTEAAEHAR
-233 EMFDQKGGAQKSQNQ
+233 EMFGQKGGTQKSQNQ

-275 ARRKEDDERLNAES
+275 TRRKEDDERLNAES

-358 RRKGFF
+358 RKKGFF
-364 RRKSQNSADVVQ
+364 RRKSQSSADVVQ

-381 RTVQELQEQT
+381 RTIQELQDQT

-454 LGAKKLVG
+454 LGAKRLVG

-542 YTLANVLDMGGLVS
+542 YTLANVLDLGGLVS

-561 IGEVLKSLGFED
+561 IGDVLKSLGFED

-588 AIDSGITN
+588 AIDSGVTN

-728 PVNSEANAKEIAP
+728 PVNS
-741 ELKAPVNSEANA
+741 
-753 KEITPELKAPVNS
+753 
-766 EANAKEIAPELK
+766 
-778 APVNSEANAKE
+778 
-789 ITPELKAPVNSHQ
+789 HQ

-815 TNIVTRVINAALDT
+815 TNIATRVINAALDT

-846 ANAVETGNSALQKI
+846 ANAVEMGNSAVRKI
-860 DKAIGQNSSSSSS
+860 DSAIGQNSSSSSS
-873 LNTTG
+873 RNTTG
-878 TRNDIQKAADTYN
+878 TGNDIQKAADTYN
-891 NGRLDVKVGGLGAEG
+891 NGNLDVKVGSLGAEG

-922 KYGLPEGTLYSIAA
+922 KYGLPEGTLYAIAA

-959 GALGMFQFTS
+959 GALGMFQFTRV
-969 IARKETGISEQ
+969 AREETGLSRE
-980 DAFDPVKSA
+980 DSFNPEKSA

-1046 ARYLGGEIYTPEAGA
+1046 ARYLGGEIYTPRAGT
-1061 QGGAQYG
+1061 QGGRPQQSG
-1068 VRGPL
+1068 QSPRMDNL
-1073 PDNAVIDQS
+1073 PENAFVDQS
-1082 TGLAFTPGDS
+1082 TGLAFTPGET
-1092 PFEKGGLVDKIGNA
+1092 PFEKGGLVDRIGELT
-1106 VGVNDLVN
+1106 GVNDLAS
-1114 KFMNGRGMRRE
+1114 KFLNGRGMRRE

-1177 DGLFD
+1177 DGLYD
-1182 KLRNSPGM
+1182 KLINARGM
-1190 RKNNAPEPA
+1190 RSNNSPEPA
-1199 STSQVTTAAND
+1199 STFQVTTAAND

>member
-85 GDVSRIREDKVTNRA
+85 GDVSRVVQEDVA
-100 QQAAPTAHNP
+100 LQEPQAKSTTRKGKK
-110 PNRRREAITED
+110 RRKKAITED
-121 VKAQRLETVKLAR
+121 V
-134 DLKGERVATVDPV
+134 
-147 SRSVSALNRTIEN
+147 
-160 SRPDFVANAPSVD
+160 
-173 PIVDAMKRL
+173 
-182 NLGDVS
+182 
-188 RVVQE
+188 
-193 GIAQQ
+193 
-198 EQQAKST
+198 
-205 TPKGKKRRRKAIP
+205 
-218 EDIKAQRTEAAEHAR
+218 KAQRTEAAEHAR
-233 EMFDQKGGAQKSQNQ
+233 EMFGQKGGAQKSQNQ

-256 GKSGSKAAAEDA
+256 GKPGSKAAAEDA

-454 LGAKKLVG
+454 LGAKRLVG

-542 YTLANVLDMGGLVS
+542 YTLANVLDLGGLVS

-561 IGEVLKSLGFED
+561 IGDVLKSLGFED

-588 AIDSGITN
+588 AIDSGVTN

-728 PVNSEANAKEIAP
+728 PVNS
-741 ELKAPVNSEANA
+741 
-753 KEITPELKAPVNS
+753 
-766 EANAKEIAPELK
+766 
-778 APVNSEANAKE
+778 
-789 ITPELKAPVNSHQ
+789 HQ

-815 TNIVTRVINAALDT
+815 TNIATRVINAALDT

-846 ANAVETGNSALQKI
+846 ANAVEMGNSAVRKI

-873 LNTTG
+873 RNTTG
-878 TRNDIQKAADTYN
+878 TGNDIQKAADTYN
-891 NGRLDVKVGGLGAEG
+891 NGNLDVKVGSLGAEG

-922 KYGLPEGTLYSIAA
+922 KYGLPEGTLYAIAA

-959 GALGMFQFTS
+959 GALGMFQFTRV
-969 IARKETGISEQ
+969 AREETGLSRE
-980 DAFDPVKSA
+980 DSFNPEKSA

-1046 ARYLGGEIYTPEAGA
+1046 ARYLGGEIYTPRAGT
-1061 QGGAQYG
+1061 QGGRPQQSG
-1068 VRGPL
+1068 QSPRMDNL
-1073 PDNAVIDQS
+1073 PENAFVDQS
-1082 TGLAFTPGDS
+1082 TGLAFTPGEN
-1092 PFEKGGLVDKIGNA
+1092 PFEKGGLVDRIGELT
-1106 VGVNDLVN
+1106 GVNDLAS
-1114 KFMNGRGMRRE
+1114 KFLNGRGMRRE

-1177 DGLFD
+1177 DGLYD
-1182 KLRNSPGM
+1182 KLINARGM
-1190 RKNNAPEPA
+1190 RSNNSPEPA

>member
-36 LKGGRVAT
+36 LKGERVAT

-73 DPIVEAMKRLNL
+73 DPIVDAMKRLNL
-85 GDVSRIREDKVTNRA
+85 GDVSRIREDKVTNRE
-100 QQAAPTAHNP
+100 QQVAPTAHNP

-134 DLKGERVATVDPV
+134 DLRGGRVATVDPV

-193 GIAQQ
+193 GIAQE

-205 TPKGKKRRRKAIP
+205 TPKGKKRRRKAIS

-256 GKSGSKAAAEDA
+256 GKSGSKAAAEDV

-424 SLLGKGAGGVASL
+424 ILLGKGAGGIASLIFGRGVLKKVGSMALGALGIKKVASL
-437 LMGRGML
+437 LG
-444 KKAGALAFGA
+444 F
-454 LGAKKLVG
+454 
-462 MLRGGGKK
+462 GGKK
-470 TLAHEGGD
+470 AAAKEAGELATRG
-478 LAARAAGKLGLKA
+478 AGKLATKGLGKLGVKA
-491 VGKGALRAIPLVGTV
+491 LAKGALRAIPLVGTV

-521 AQRRAFGLKSG
+521 AQRRTFGLKDG
-532 QDPSFQQKAA
+532 EDPSFQQKAA

-561 IGEVLKSLGFED
+561 IGGVLKSLGFED

-610 KFDDYTAKIGD
+610 TFSDYTAKIGD
-621 AVSAWFSDTSNK
+621 AISAWFSDTTKN
-633 LLEKLDAIKDFFT
+633 LNEKLDAIKNFFT

-661 IDFIKNPGKHIKEAA
+661 IDFIKNPGKYIKEA
-676 GNIWDGVKNLPGK
+676 GSNLWSAAKELSGEV
-689 ALDAAVDAVKNTPA
+689 ADAAVQSTPVA
-703 AMIVSKIPNPI
+703 WVASKLVNK
-714 GEANAKEI
+714 ADAKEV
-722 TPELKA
+722 TPELKT
-728 PVNSEANAKEIAP
+728 PAKESQEDNAP
-741 ELKAPVNSEANA
+741 
-753 KEITPELKAPVNS
+753 
-766 EANAKEIAPELK
+766 
-778 APVNSEANAKE
+778 
-789 ITPELKAPVNSHQ
+789 
-802 ETSDSKTESDAKQ
+802 KTEYTPKKA
-815 TNIVTRVINAALDT
+815 NIVTRVVNASLDT

-891 NGRLDVKVGGLGAEG
+891 NGNLDVKVGSLGAEG

-922 KYGLPEGTLYSIAA
+922 KYGLPEGTLYAIAA
-936 TESGGDPNAKSPL
+936 TESGGNPYAKSQ
-949 TRSPDGKLSG
+949 T
-959 GALGMFQFTS
+959 GALGMFQFTG
-969 IARKETGISEQ
+969 IAREETGLAEGES
-980 DAFDPVKSA
+980 FDPVKSA

-1046 ARYLGGEIYTPEAGA
+1046 ARYLGGEIYTPGAGA

-1154 VEEARPVANN
+1154 VEEARPVASN

>member
-36 LKGGRVAT
+36 LKG
-44 VDPVSR
+44 
-50 SVSALNRTIENS
+50 
-62 RPDFV
+62 
-67 ANAPSV
+67 
-73 DPIVEAMKRLNL
+73 
-85 GDVSRIREDKVTNRA
+85 
-100 QQAAPTAHNP
+100 
-110 PNRRREAITED
+110 
-121 VKAQRLETVKLAR
+121 
-134 DLKGERVATVDPV
+134 ERVATVDPV

-160 SRPDFVANAPSVD
+160 SRPDFVTNAPSVD
-173 PIVDAMKRL
+173 PIVDAIKRL

-193 GIAQQ
+193 DVAQQ
-198 EQQAKST
+198 EQRAKST

-218 EDIKAQRTEAAEHAR
+218 EDVKAQRTEAAEHAR
-233 EMFDQKGGAQKSQNQ
+233 EMFGQKGGAQKSQNQ

-256 GKSGSKAAAEDA
+256 GKSGSKAAAEEA

-381 RTVQELQEQT
+381 RTVQELQDQT

-424 SLLGKGAGGVASL
+424 SLLGKGAGGIASL
-437 LMGRGML
+437 IFGRGAL
-444 KKAGALAFGA
+444 KKVGSMALGA
-454 LGAKKLVG
+454 LGIKGV
-462 MLRGGGKK
+462 
-470 TLAHEGGD
+470 
-478 LAARAAGKLGLKA
+478 GKLGIKA
-491 VGKGALRAIPLVGTV
+491 VAKGALRAIPLVGTV

-513 VTGWNDTE
+513 VTGWNDIE

-588 AIDSGITN
+588 AIDSGVTN

-621 AVSAWFSDTSNK
+621 AISAWFSDTTKN
-633 LLEKLDAIKDFFT
+633 LNEKLDAIKNFFT

-661 IDFIKNPGKHIKEAA
+661 IDFIKNPGKYIKEA
-676 GNIWDGVKNLPGK
+676 GSNLWSAAKELSGEV
-689 ALDAAVDAVKNTPA
+689 ADAAVQSTPVA
-703 AMIVSKIPNPI
+703 WVASKLVNK
-714 GEANAKEI
+714 ADAKEV
-722 TPELKA
+722 TPELKT
-728 PVNSEANAKEIAP
+728 PAKESQEDNAP
-741 ELKAPVNSEANA
+741 
-753 KEITPELKAPVNS
+753 
-766 EANAKEIAPELK
+766 
-778 APVNSEANAKE
+778 
-789 ITPELKAPVNSHQ
+789 
-802 ETSDSKTESDAKQ
+802 KTEYTPKKA
-815 TNIVTRVINAALDT
+815 NIVTRVVNASLDT

-846 ANAVETGNSALQKI
+846 ANAVETGNRALQKI
-860 DKAIGQNSSSSSS
+860 DNAIGQNSSSSSS

-891 NGRLDVKVGGLGAEG
+891 NGNLDVKVGSLGAEG

-922 KYGLPEGTLYSIAA
+922 KYGLPEGTLYAIAA
-936 TESGGDPNAKSPL
+936 TESGGDPNAKSTL
-949 TRSPDGKLSG
+949 TRSPNGKLSG

-969 IARKETGISEQ
+969 VAREETGLSRE
-980 DAFDPVKSA
+980 DSFNPEKSA

-1046 ARYLGGEIYTPEAGA
+1046 ARYLGGEIYTPGAGA

-1177 DGLFD
+1177 DGLYD
-1182 KLRNSPGM
+1182 KLINARGMRSNNSPQ
-1190 RKNNAPEPA
+1190 PA

>member
-85 GDVSRIREDKVTNRA
+85 GDVSR
-100 QQAAPTAHNP
+100 
-110 PNRRREAITED
+110 
-121 VKAQRLETVKLAR
+121 
-134 DLKGERVATVDPV
+134 
-147 SRSVSALNRTIEN
+147 
-160 SRPDFVANAPSVD
+160 
-173 PIVDAMKRL
+173 
-182 NLGDVS
+182 
-188 RVVQE
+188 VVQE
-193 GIAQQ
+193 DVAQQ
-198 EQQAKST
+198 EQRAKST

-218 EDIKAQRTEAAEHAR
+218 EDVKAQRTEAAEHAR
-233 EMFDQKGGAQKSQNQ
+233 EMFGQKGGAQKSQNQ

-268 RAERAEK
+268 RAERAERAEK
-275 ARRKEDDERLNAES
+275 ARRKDDDERLNAES

-454 LGAKKLVG
+454 LGAKRLVG

-542 YTLANVLDMGGLVS
+542 YTLANVLDLGGLVS
-556 GISSA
+556 GISNV
-561 IGEVLKSLGFED
+561 IGSVLKSLGFED

-610 KFDDYTAKIGD
+610 TFNDYTAKIGD
-621 AVSAWFSDTSNK
+621 AISAWFSDTTKSLN
-633 LLEKLDAIKDFFT
+633 EKLDAIKDFFT
-646 VDNLKQVFSDAIDSA
+646 VDNLKKVFSDAIDSA
-661 IDFIKNPGKHIKEAA
+661 IDFIKNPGKYIKEAGSNLWHTVKEHA
-676 GNIWDGVKNLPGK
+676 GEAMDKT
-689 ALDAAVDAVKNTPA
+689 ADAVIQSTPLGLVA
-703 AMIVSKIPNPI
+703 STLVNK
-714 GEANAKEI
+714 ANAKEV
-722 TPELKA
+722 TPELKTPA
-728 PVNSEANAKEIAP
+728 NESQERNTPKSEDIPK
-741 ELKAPVNSEANA
+741 KA
-753 KEITPELKAPVNS
+753 
-766 EANAKEIAPELK
+766 
-778 APVNSEANAKE
+778 
-789 ITPELKAPVNSHQ
+789 
-802 ETSDSKTESDAKQ
+802 
-815 TNIVTRVINAALDT
+815 NIVTRVVNASLDT
-829 AKDSN
+829 AQNGN

-846 ANAVETGNSALQKI
+846 ANAVETGNKAAQTIDAALGQSATGKEEALSAYEIDKRRFNNGKDVSLPKLNAAGYQWISDNADYFDELERKYGLEKGILSAVASAESSAGQRTGNPVDKNGNKLSSALGAFQITK
-860 DKAIGQNSSSSSS
+860 
-873 LNTTG
+873 G
-878 TRNDIQKAADTYN
+878 TREDLGLSDADAMDTRKAAD
-891 NGRLDVKVGGLGAEG
+891 GA
-906 KANLDKLAPYF
+906 
-917 AELEN
+917 
-922 KYGLPEGTLYSIAA
+922 
-936 TESGGDPNAKSPL
+936 
-949 TRSPDGKLSG
+949 
-959 GALGMFQFTS
+959 
-969 IARKETGISEQ
+969 
-980 DAFDPVKSA
+980 
-989 EAAALLM
+989 
-996 SKYLKQANGDLNEAI
+996 
-1011 TAYNAGFG
+1011 
-1019 TINKWKKGTGDLSKE
+1019 
-1034 NREYAIKVNTHR
+1034 
-1046 ARYLGGEIYTPEAGA
+1046 ARYLSMLMNRYNGDQGRAIAAYHAGMGHVDKGRVVAGTGEYVTR
-1061 QGGAQYG
+1061 
-1068 VRGPL
+1068 VRGYQQMLNNGAVYGSKVDHSAPAIHEKI

-1082 TGLAFTPGDS
+1082 TGLVFTPGDS

-1154 VEEARPVANN
+1154 VEEARPVASN

>member
-85 GDVSRIREDKVTNRA
+85 GDVPRVVQEDVA
-100 QQAAPTAHNP
+100 LQEPQAKSTT
-110 PNRRREAITED
+110 RKGKKRGRKAITED
-121 VKAQRLETVKLAR
+121 V
-134 DLKGERVATVDPV
+134 
-147 SRSVSALNRTIEN
+147 
-160 SRPDFVANAPSVD
+160 
-173 PIVDAMKRL
+173 
-182 NLGDVS
+182 
-188 RVVQE
+188 
-193 GIAQQ
+193 
-198 EQQAKST
+198 
-205 TPKGKKRRRKAIP
+205 
-218 EDIKAQRTEAAEHAR
+218 KAQRTEAAEHAR
-233 EMFDQKGGAQKSQNQ
+233 EMFGQKGGTQKSQNQ

-275 ARRKEDDERLNAES
+275 TRRKEDDERLNAES

-358 RRKGFF
+358 RKKGFF
-364 RRKSQNSADVVQ
+364 RRKSQSSADVVQ

-381 RTVQELQEQT
+381 RTVQELQDQT

-424 SLLGKGAGGVASL
+424 SLLGKGAGGIASL
-437 LMGRGML
+437 IFGRGAL
-444 KKAGALAFGA
+444 KKVGSMALGA
-454 LGAKKLVG
+454 LGIKGV
-462 MLRGGGKK
+462 
-470 TLAHEGGD
+470 
-478 LAARAAGKLGLKA
+478 GKLGIKA
-491 VGKGALRAIPLVGTV
+491 VAKGALRAIPLVGTV

-513 VTGWNDTE
+513 VTGWNDIE

-588 AIDSGITN
+588 AIDSGVTN

-621 AVSAWFSDTSNK
+621 AISAWFSDTTKN
-633 LLEKLDAIKDFFT
+633 LNEKLDAIKNFFT

-661 IDFIKNPGKHIKEAA
+661 IDFIKNPGKYIKEA
-676 GNIWDGVKNLPGK
+676 GSNLWSAAKELSGEV
-689 ALDAAVDAVKNTPA
+689 ADAAVQSTPVA
-703 AMIVSKIPNPI
+703 WVASKLVNK
-714 GEANAKEI
+714 ADAKEV
-722 TPELKA
+722 TPELKT
-728 PVNSEANAKEIAP
+728 PAKESQEDNAP
-741 ELKAPVNSEANA
+741 
-753 KEITPELKAPVNS
+753 
-766 EANAKEIAPELK
+766 
-778 APVNSEANAKE
+778 
-789 ITPELKAPVNSHQ
+789 
-802 ETSDSKTESDAKQ
+802 KTEYTPKKA
-815 TNIVTRVINAALDT
+815 NIVTRVVNASLDT

-846 ANAVETGNSALQKI
+846 ANAVETGNRALQKI
-860 DKAIGQNSSSSSS
+860 DNAIGQNSSSSSS

-891 NGRLDVKVGGLGAEG
+891 NGNLDVKVGSLGAEG

-922 KYGLPEGTLYSIAA
+922 KYGLPEGTLYAIAA
-936 TESGGDPNAKSPL
+936 TESGGDPNAKSTL
-949 TRSPDGKLSG
+949 TRSPNGKLSG

-969 IARKETGISEQ
+969 VAREETGLSRE
-980 DAFDPVKSA
+980 DSFNPEKSA

-1046 ARYLGGEIYTPEAGA
+1046 ARYLGGEIYTPGAGA

-1164 SSYFDQ
+1164 SSYFDH

-1286 GVMRTV
+1286 GVMRSV

>member
-67 ANAPSV
+67 T
-73 DPIVEAMKRLNL
+73 K
-85 GDVSRIREDKVTNRA
+85 
-100 QQAAPTAHNP
+100 
-110 PNRRREAITED
+110 
-121 VKAQRLETVKLAR
+121 
-134 DLKGERVATVDPV
+134 
-147 SRSVSALNRTIEN
+147 
-160 SRPDFVANAPSVD
+160 APSVD

-193 GIAQQ
+193 DVAQQ
-198 EQQAKST
+198 EQRAKST

-218 EDIKAQRTEAAEHAR
+218 EDVKAQRTEAAEHAR
-233 EMFDQKGGAQKSQNQ
+233 EMFGQKGGAQKSQNQ

-256 GKSGSKAAAEDA
+256 GKSGSKAAAEEA

-381 RTVQELQEQT
+381 RTVQELQDQT

-424 SLLGKGAGGVASL
+424 SLLGKGAGGIASL
-437 LMGRGML
+437 IFGRGAL
-444 KKAGALAFGA
+444 KKVGSMALGA
-454 LGAKKLVG
+454 LGIKGV
-462 MLRGGGKK
+462 
-470 TLAHEGGD
+470 
-478 LAARAAGKLGLKA
+478 GKLGIKA
-491 VGKGALRAIPLVGTV
+491 VAKGALRAIPLVGTV

-513 VTGWNDTE
+513 VTGWNDIE

-588 AIDSGITN
+588 AIDSGVTN

-621 AVSAWFSDTSNK
+621 AISAWFSDTTKN
-633 LLEKLDAIKDFFT
+633 LNEKLDAIKNFFT

-661 IDFIKNPGKHIKEAA
+661 IDFIKNPGKYIKEA
-676 GNIWDGVKNLPGK
+676 GSNLWSAAKELSGEV
-689 ALDAAVDAVKNTPA
+689 ADAAVQSTPVA
-703 AMIVSKIPNPI
+703 WVASKLVNK
-714 GEANAKEI
+714 ADAKEV
-722 TPELKA
+722 TPELKT
-728 PVNSEANAKEIAP
+728 PAKESQEDNAP
-741 ELKAPVNSEANA
+741 
-753 KEITPELKAPVNS
+753 
-766 EANAKEIAPELK
+766 
-778 APVNSEANAKE
+778 
-789 ITPELKAPVNSHQ
+789 
-802 ETSDSKTESDAKQ
+802 KTEYTPKKA
-815 TNIVTRVINAALDT
+815 NIVTRVVNASLDT

-846 ANAVETGNSALQKI
+846 ANAVETGNRALQKI
-860 DKAIGQNSSSSSS
+860 DNAIGQNSSSSSS

-891 NGRLDVKVGGLGAEG
+891 NGNLDVKVGSLGAEG

-922 KYGLPEGTLYSIAA
+922 KYGLPEGTLYAIAA
-936 TESGGDPNAKSPL
+936 TESGGDPNAKSTL
-949 TRSPDGKLSG
+949 TRSPNGKLSG

-969 IARKETGISEQ
+969 VAREETGLSRE
-980 DAFDPVKSA
+980 DSFNPEKSA

-1046 ARYLGGEIYTPEAGA
+1046 ARYLGGEIYTPGAGA

-1125 VVQGTLEERARGKGT
+1125 VVQGTLEERARGRGT

-1177 DGLFD
+1177 DGLYD
-1182 KLRNSPGM
+1182 KLINARGMRSNNSPQ
-1190 RKNNAPEPA
+1190 PA

>member
-16 ETASAKELEELAGIR
+16 EIASAKELEELAGIR

-67 ANAPSV
+67 TNAPSV

-85 GDVSRIREDKVTNRA
+85 GDVSRVVQEDVA
-100 QQAAPTAHNP
+100 LEEPQAKSTTRKGKK
-110 PNRRREAITED
+110 RRKKAITED
-121 VKAQRLETVKLAR
+121 V
-134 DLKGERVATVDPV
+134 
-147 SRSVSALNRTIEN
+147 
-160 SRPDFVANAPSVD
+160 
-173 PIVDAMKRL
+173 
-182 NLGDVS
+182 
-188 RVVQE
+188 
-193 GIAQQ
+193 
-198 EQQAKST
+198 
-205 TPKGKKRRRKAIP
+205 
-218 EDIKAQRTEAAEHAR
+218 KAQRTEAAEHAR
-233 EMFDQKGGAQKSQNQ
+233 EMFGQKGGAQKSQNQ

-275 ARRKEDDERLNAES
+275 DRRKEDDERLNAES

-424 SLLGKGAGGVASL
+424 SLLGKGAGGIASL
-437 LMGRGML
+437 IFGRGAL
-444 KKAGALAFGA
+444 KKVGSMALGA
-454 LGAKKLVG
+454 LGIKGV
-462 MLRGGGKK
+462 
-470 TLAHEGGD
+470 
-478 LAARAAGKLGLKA
+478 GKLGIKA
-491 VGKGALRAIPLVGTV
+491 VAKGALRAIPLVGTV

-513 VTGWNDTE
+513 VTGWNDIE

-588 AIDSGITN
+588 AIDSGVTN

-661 IDFIKNPGKHIKEAA
+661 IDFIKNPGKYIKEA
-676 GNIWDGVKNLPGK
+676 GSNLWSAAKELSGEV
-689 ALDAAVDAVKNTPA
+689 ADAAVQSTPVA
-703 AMIVSKIPNPI
+703 WVASKLVNK
-714 GEANAKEI
+714 ADAKEV
-722 TPELKA
+722 TPELKT
-728 PVNSEANAKEIAP
+728 PAKESQEDNAP
-741 ELKAPVNSEANA
+741 
-753 KEITPELKAPVNS
+753 
-766 EANAKEIAPELK
+766 
-778 APVNSEANAKE
+778 
-789 ITPELKAPVNSHQ
+789 
-802 ETSDSKTESDAKQ
+802 KTEYTPKKA
-815 TNIVTRVINAALDT
+815 NIVTRVVNASLDT

-846 ANAVETGNSALQKI
+846 ANAVETGNRALQKI
-860 DKAIGQNSSSSSS
+860 DNAIGQNSSSSSS

-891 NGRLDVKVGGLGAEG
+891 NGNLDVKVGSLGAEG

-922 KYGLPEGTLYSIAA
+922 KYGLPEGTLYAIAA
-936 TESGGDPNAKSPL
+936 TESGGDPNAKSTL
-949 TRSPDGKLSG
+949 TRSPNGKLSG

-969 IARKETGISEQ
+969 VAREETGLSRE
-980 DAFDPVKSA
+980 DSFNPEKSA

-1046 ARYLGGEIYTPEAGA
+1046 ARYLGGEIYTPGAGA

-1154 VEEARPVANN
+1154 VEEARPVASN

-1182 KLRNSPGM
+1182 KLRNAPGM
-1190 RKNNAPEPA
+1190 RKSNAPEPA
-1199 STSQVTTAAND
+1199 TTPQVTTAAND

>member
-44 VDPVSR
+44 VDPVSH

-62 RPDFV
+62 MPDFV

-73 DPIVEAMKRLNL
+73 APIVEAMKRLNL
-85 GDVSRIREDKVTNRA
+85 GDVSRVVQEDVA
-100 QQAAPTAHNP
+100 LQEPQAKSTTRKGKK
-110 PNRRREAITED
+110 RRKKAITED
-121 VKAQRLETVKLAR
+121 V
-134 DLKGERVATVDPV
+134 
-147 SRSVSALNRTIEN
+147 
-160 SRPDFVANAPSVD
+160 
-173 PIVDAMKRL
+173 
-182 NLGDVS
+182 
-188 RVVQE
+188 
-193 GIAQQ
+193 
-198 EQQAKST
+198 
-205 TPKGKKRRRKAIP
+205 
-218 EDIKAQRTEAAEHAR
+218 KAQRTEAAEHAR
-233 EMFDQKGGAQKSQNQ
+233 EMFGQKGGAQKSQNQ

-256 GKSGSKAAAEDA
+256 GKPGSKAAAEDA

-381 RTVQELQEQT
+381 RTVQELQDQT

-542 YTLANVLDMGGLVS
+542 YTLANVLDLGGLVS

-561 IGEVLKSLGFED
+561 IGDVLKSLGFED

-610 KFDDYTAKIGD
+610 KFHDYTAKIGD

-676 GNIWDGVKNLPGK
+676 SNIWDGVKNLPGK

-728 PVNSEANAKEIAP
+728 PVNSQQGA
-741 ELKAPVNSEANA
+741 
-753 KEITPELKAPVNS
+753 
-766 EANAKEIAPELK
+766 
-778 APVNSEANAKE
+778 
-789 ITPELKAPVNSHQ
+789 
-802 ETSDSKTESDAKQ
+802 SDSKAESDAKQ
-815 TNIVTRVINAALDT
+815 TNIAARVINAALDM

-846 ANAVETGNSALQKI
+846 ANAVETGNKAAQTIDAALGQSATGKEEALSAYEIDKRRFNNGKDVSLPKLNAAGYQWISDNADYFDELERKYGLEKGILSAVASAESSAGQRTGNPVDKNGNKLSSALGAFQITK
-860 DKAIGQNSSSSSS
+860 
-873 LNTTG
+873 G
-878 TRNDIQKAADTYN
+878 TREDLGLSDADAMDTRKAAD
-891 NGRLDVKVGGLGAEG
+891 GA
-906 KANLDKLAPYF
+906 
-917 AELEN
+917 
-922 KYGLPEGTLYSIAA
+922 
-936 TESGGDPNAKSPL
+936 
-949 TRSPDGKLSG
+949 
-959 GALGMFQFTS
+959 
-969 IARKETGISEQ
+969 
-980 DAFDPVKSA
+980 
-989 EAAALLM
+989 
-996 SKYLKQANGDLNEAI
+996 
-1011 TAYNAGFG
+1011 
-1019 TINKWKKGTGDLSKE
+1019 
-1034 NREYAIKVNTHR
+1034 
-1046 ARYLGGEIYTPEAGA
+1046 ARYLSILMNRYNGDQGRAIAAYHAGMGHVDKGRVVAGTGEYVTR
-1061 QGGAQYG
+1061 
-1068 VRGPL
+1068 VRGYQQMLNNGAVYGSKVDHSAPAIHEKI

-1154 VEEARPVANN
+1154 VEEARPVASN

-1190 RKNNAPEPA
+1190 RKNNVPEPA

>member
-36 LKGGRVAT
+36 LKGERVAT

-67 ANAPSV
+67 TNVPSV
-73 DPIVEAMKRLNL
+73 DSIVDAMKRLNL
-85 GDVSRIREDKVTNRA
+85 GDVSRIREDKVTNRE

-402 SALDQIAKNT
+402 RALDQIAKNT

-542 YTLANVLDMGGLVS
+542 YTLANVLDLGGLVS

-561 IGEVLKSLGFED
+561 IGDVLKSLGFED

-588 AIDSGITN
+588 AIDSGVTN

-676 GNIWDGVKNLPGK
+676 GNILDGVKNLPGK

-728 PVNSEANAKEIAP
+728 PVNS
-741 ELKAPVNSEANA
+741 
-753 KEITPELKAPVNS
+753 
-766 EANAKEIAPELK
+766 
-778 APVNSEANAKE
+778 
-789 ITPELKAPVNSHQ
+789 HQ

-815 TNIVTRVINAALDT
+815 TNIATRVINAALDT

-846 ANAVETGNSALQKI
+846 ANAVETGNSAVRKI
-860 DKAIGQNSSSSSS
+860 DSAIGQNSSSSSS
-873 LNTTG
+873 RNTTG
-878 TRNDIQKAADTYN
+878 TGNDIQKAADTYN
-891 NGRLDVKVGGLGAEG
+891 NGNLDVKVGSLGAEG

-922 KYGLPEGTLYSIAA
+922 KYGLPEGTLYAIAA

-969 IARKETGISEQ
+969 IARKETGISEP

-1019 TINKWKKGTGDLSKE
+1019 TINRWKKGTGDLSKE

-1046 ARYLGGEIYTPEAGA
+1046 ARYLGGEIYTPGAGA

-1125 VVQGTLEERARGKGT
+1125 VVQGTLEERARGNGT

-1154 VEEARPVANN
+1154 VEEARPVASN

-1177 DGLFD
+1177 DGLYD
-1182 KLRNSPGM
+1182 KLINARGMRSNNSPQ
-1190 RKNNAPEPA
+1190 PA
-1199 STSQVTTAAND
+1199 STFQVTTAAND

>member
-67 ANAPSV
+67 TNAPSV
-73 DPIVEAMKRLNL
+73 DPIVDAMKRLNL
-85 GDVSRIREDKVTNRA
+85 GDVSR
-100 QQAAPTAHNP
+100 
-110 PNRRREAITED
+110 
-121 VKAQRLETVKLAR
+121 
-134 DLKGERVATVDPV
+134 DLRGGRVATVDPV

-193 GIAQQ
+193 GIAQE

-205 TPKGKKRRRKAIP
+205 TPKGKKRRRKAIS

-256 GKSGSKAAAEDA
+256 GKSGSKAAAEDV

-424 SLLGKGAGGVASL
+424 SLLGKGAGGIASLIFGRGVLKKVGSMALGALGIKKVASL
-437 LMGRGML
+437 LG
-444 KKAGALAFGA
+444 F
-454 LGAKKLVG
+454 
-462 MLRGGGKK
+462 GGKK
-470 TLAHEGGD
+470 AAAKEAGELATRG
-478 LAARAAGKLGLKA
+478 AGKLATKGLGKLGVKA
-491 VGKGALRAIPLVGTV
+491 LAKGALRAIPLVGTV

-521 AQRRAFGLKSG
+521 AQRRTFGLKDG
-532 QDPSFQQKAA
+532 EDPSFQQKAA

-561 IGEVLKSLGFED
+561 IGGVLKSLGFED

-610 KFDDYTAKIGD
+610 TFSDYTAKIGD
-621 AVSAWFSDTSNK
+621 AISAWFSDTTKN
-633 LLEKLDAIKDFFT
+633 LNEKLDAIKNFFT

-661 IDFIKNPGKHIKEAA
+661 IDFIKNPGKYIKEA
-676 GNIWDGVKNLPGK
+676 GSNLWSAAKELSGEV
-689 ALDAAVDAVKNTPA
+689 ADAAVQSTPVA
-703 AMIVSKIPNPI
+703 WVASKLVNK
-714 GEANAKEI
+714 ADAKEV
-722 TPELKA
+722 TPELKT
-728 PVNSEANAKEIAP
+728 PAKESQEDNAP
-741 ELKAPVNSEANA
+741 
-753 KEITPELKAPVNS
+753 
-766 EANAKEIAPELK
+766 
-778 APVNSEANAKE
+778 
-789 ITPELKAPVNSHQ
+789 
-802 ETSDSKTESDAKQ
+802 KTEYTPKKA
-815 TNIVTRVINAALDT
+815 NIVTRVVNASLDT

-891 NGRLDVKVGGLGAEG
+891 NGNLDVKVGSLGAEG

-922 KYGLPEGTLYSIAA
+922 KYGLPEGTLYAIAA
-936 TESGGDPNAKSPL
+936 TESGGNPYAKSQ
-949 TRSPDGKLSG
+949 T

-969 IARKETGISEQ
+969 IARKETGISEP

-1046 ARYLGGEIYTPEAGA
+1046 ARYLGGDIYTPGAGA

-1140 ATAAGNVYVDTPMP
+1140 ATAAGNVYVDTPMS
-1154 VEEARPVANN
+1154 VEEARPVASN

-1182 KLRNSPGM
+1182 KLCNSPGM

-1199 STSQVTTAAND
+1199 STSLVTTAAND

>member
-36 LKGGRVAT
+36 LKGERVAT

-67 ANAPSV
+67 TNVPSV
-73 DPIVEAMKRLNL
+73 DSIVDAMKRLNL
-85 GDVSRIREDKVTNRA
+85 GDASRIREDKVTNRE

-205 TPKGKKRRRKAIP
+205 TPKGKKRRRKAIS

-381 RTVQELQEQT
+381 RTVQELQDQT

-424 SLLGKGAGGVASL
+424 SLLGKGAGGIASLIFGRGALKKVGSMALGALGIKKVASL
-437 LMGRGML
+437 LG
-444 KKAGALAFGA
+444 F
-454 LGAKKLVG
+454 
-462 MLRGGGKK
+462 GGKK
-470 TLAHEGGD
+470 AAAKEAGELATRG
-478 LAARAAGKLGLKA
+478 AGKLATKGLEKLGVKA
-491 VGKGALRAIPLVGTV
+491 FAKGALRAIPLVGTV

-521 AQRRAFGLKSG
+521 AQRRTFGLKDG
-532 QDPSFQQKAA
+532 EDPSFQQKAA

-556 GISSA
+556 GISNA
-561 IGEVLKSLGFED
+561 IGGVLKSLGFED
-573 IGNMLQSFSTESIAQ
+573 IGNMLQSFSTESITQ

-610 KFDDYTAKIGD
+610 TFNDYTAKIGD
-621 AVSAWFSDTSNK
+621 AISAWFSDTTKSLN
-633 LLEKLDAIKDFFT
+633 EKLDAIKDFFT
-646 VDNLKQVFSDAIDSA
+646 VDNLKKVFSDAIDSA
-661 IDFIKNPGKHIKEAA
+661 IDFIKNPGKYIKEA
-676 GNIWDGVKNLPGK
+676 GSNLWSAAKELSGEV
-689 ALDAAVDAVKNTPA
+689 ADAAVQSTPVA
-703 AMIVSKIPNPI
+703 WVASKLVNK
-714 GEANAKEI
+714 ADAKEV
-722 TPELKA
+722 TPELKT
-728 PVNSEANAKEIAP
+728 PAKERQEDNAP
-741 ELKAPVNSEANA
+741 
-753 KEITPELKAPVNS
+753 
-766 EANAKEIAPELK
+766 
-778 APVNSEANAKE
+778 
-789 ITPELKAPVNSHQ
+789 
-802 ETSDSKTESDAKQ
+802 KTEYTSKKA
-815 TNIVTRVINAALDT
+815 NIVTRVVNASLDT

-873 LNTTG
+873 RNTTG

-891 NGRLDVKVGGLGAEG
+891 NGNLDVKVGSLGAEG

-922 KYGLPEGTLYSIAA
+922 KYGLPEGTLYAIAA
-936 TESGGDPNAKSPL
+936 TESGGNPYAKSQ
-949 TRSPDGKLSG
+949 T
-959 GALGMFQFTS
+959 GALGMFQFTG
-969 IARKETGISEQ
+969 IAREETGLAEGES
-980 DAFDPVKSA
+980 FDPVKSA

-1046 ARYLGGEIYTPEAGA
+1046 ARYLGGEIYTPGAGA

-1154 VEEARPVANN
+1154 VEEARPVASN

>member
-50 SVSALNRTIENS
+50 SVSALNHTIENS

-67 ANAPSV
+67 A
-73 DPIVEAMKRLNL
+73 K
-85 GDVSRIREDKVTNRA
+85 
-100 QQAAPTAHNP
+100 
-110 PNRRREAITED
+110 
-121 VKAQRLETVKLAR
+121 
-134 DLKGERVATVDPV
+134 
-147 SRSVSALNRTIEN
+147 
-160 SRPDFVANAPSVD
+160 APSVD

-193 GIAQQ
+193 DVAQQ
-198 EQQAKST
+198 EQRAKST
-205 TPKGKKRRRKAIP
+205 TPNGKKRRRKAIP
-218 EDIKAQRTEAAEHAR
+218 EDVKAQRTEAAEHAR
-233 EMFDQKGGAQKSQNQ
+233 EMFGQKGGAQKSQNQ

-381 RTVQELQEQT
+381 RTVQELQDQT

-573 IGNMLQSFSTESIAQ
+573 IGNMLQSFSTESIAL

-728 PVNSEANAKEIAP
+728 PVNS
-741 ELKAPVNSEANA
+741 
-753 KEITPELKAPVNS
+753 
-766 EANAKEIAPELK
+766 
-778 APVNSEANAKE
+778 
-789 ITPELKAPVNSHQ
+789 HQ
-802 ETSDSKTESDAKQ
+802 GTSDSKTESDAKQ
-815 TNIVTRVINAALDT
+815 TNIAARVINAALDM

-846 ANAVETGNSALQKI
+846 ANAVETGNKAAQTIDAALGQSATGKEEALSAYEIDKRRFNNGKDVSLPKLNAAGYQWISDNADYFDELERKYGLEKGILSAVASAESSAGQRTGNPVDKNGNKLSSALGAFQITK
-860 DKAIGQNSSSSSS
+860 
-873 LNTTG
+873 G
-878 TRNDIQKAADTYN
+878 TREDLGLSDADAMDTRKAAD
-891 NGRLDVKVGGLGAEG
+891 GA
-906 KANLDKLAPYF
+906 
-917 AELEN
+917 
-922 KYGLPEGTLYSIAA
+922 
-936 TESGGDPNAKSPL
+936 
-949 TRSPDGKLSG
+949 
-959 GALGMFQFTS
+959 
-969 IARKETGISEQ
+969 
-980 DAFDPVKSA
+980 
-989 EAAALLM
+989 
-996 SKYLKQANGDLNEAI
+996 
-1011 TAYNAGFG
+1011 
-1019 TINKWKKGTGDLSKE
+1019 
-1034 NREYAIKVNTHR
+1034 
-1046 ARYLGGEIYTPEAGA
+1046 ARYLSMLMNRYNGDQGRAIAAYHAGMGHVDKGRVVAGTGEYVTR
-1061 QGGAQYG
+1061 
-1068 VRGPL
+1068 VRGYQQMLNNGAVYGSKVDHSAPAIYEKI

-1190 RKNNAPEPA
+1190 RKNNEPEPA

-1251 RLFAQMTSLLARIE
+1251 RLFAQMTSLLA
-1265 EHTKDS
+1265 
-1271 AKGQGTVVKVSTPQP
+1271 
-1286 GVMRTV
+1286 
-1292 PLSIDDPLMN
+1292 
-1302 DYARVD
+1302 